1 MFQRPVSPDRSD
13 RSGVRRRSAATAR
26 TAAGALALLMLLA
39 GCAENRIRDESRK
52 AMAGGQYREA
62 MSTLENGL
70 RDYPESTALRTT
82 LLQARSEAQ
91 MRLISQALTQRAA
104 GQFDDAAATLRQALE
119 LDPTNARVQ
128 ALLSDMELE
137 RKGAADLAVAQ
148 KWVEA
153 KQPDRALRVLEQAL
167 KDNPRHGGLQDLQRR
182 LLSDQRSAQVQ
193 ALNGALTES
202 RPISLDFRDASL
214 RTVLDVVT
222 RHSGI
227 NFVLD
232 RDVRADVRVTVLL
245 RQAKVEDALDLIT
258 ASNQLAKKVID
269 PRTIVI
275 YPNTAEKHREYQEQ
289 LVRVFNLANSDPKG
303 AAAFLKA
310 MLKIREPFVDERSNL
325 LALRDS
331 PENIQLA
338 ERLLAVFDSAEPEV
352 LLEVEVLE
360 VNATR
365 LTELGVKLPTSFS
378 LTPLPTGDSSQ
389 LTLAD
394 FENLGR
400 NRIGVGLNPGNI
412 LVNLRREV
420 GDSSTLANPKLRVR
434 NKEKAKI
441 MIGDK
446 IPVVS
451 TTTGTGGFVSENIS
465 YLDVGLKLDV
475 EPTVFADDEV
485 AIKVALEVSSLGTSI
500 KTSAGSIAYQI
511 GTRNATTLLRLR
523 DGETQ
528 LLAGLISRDERATS
542 SRVPGLGDLPV
553 LGRLFSSQLDDG
565 KRSELLLA
573 ITPRVLRNVKRLN
586 ASESEMW
593 VGTEASPKLRQV
605 GGLQFNTPQ
614 ADAKPAVPGVPGAPG
629 ASGAPVAP
637 GAAGTPGV
645 PAPGTPGVAGPS
657 GVVGALPAPGQPG
670 GADPASRRMPA
681 LSLAAPPQAKVGDT
695 VEVRL
700 DLRDANLRGL
710 MTELQYSADKL
721 TLVDADEDDYFRKGG
736 AVTSFSKR
744 VESGRV
750 NLSVLRNQA
759 TAADGT
765 GSVFKLRFK
774 AAAAGRAEV
783 RVGTAQPVSLEPNGE
798 RPTLPAPAVIEV
810 K

>member
-1 MFQRPVSPDRSD
+1 MLHRLRLSRSPARP
-13 RSGVRRRSAATAR
+13 
-26 TAAGALALLMLLA
+26 AAGTAVALAALLLVA
-39 GCAENRIRDESRK
+39 GCAETRIREESRK
-52 AMAGGQYREA
+52 AMAGGQYQQA

-70 RDYPESTALRTT
+70 RDYPESTALRTS
-82 LLQARSEAQ
+82 LLQARADAQ

-104 GQFDDAAATLRQALE
+104 GQYDEATTTLRQALD

-137 RKGAADLAVAQ
+137 RKGAADLAIAQ

-153 KQPDRALRVLEQAL
+153 KQPDRALRTLEQAL
-167 KDNPRHGGLQDLQRR
+167 KDNPRHGGLLDLQRR
-182 LLSDQRSAQVQ
+182 LLSEQRTAQVQ
-193 ALNGALTES
+193 ALNGVLTES

-258 ASNQLAKKVID
+258 SSNQLAKKVID
-269 PRTIVI
+269 SRTIVI

-289 LVRVFNLANSDPKG
+289 LVRVFNLSNSDPKG

-310 MLKIREPFVDERSNL
+310 MLKIREPFVDERTNL

-360 VNATR
+360 VAASR
-365 LTELGVKLPTSFS
+365 LNELGVKFPSSFS
-378 LTPLPTGDSSQ
+378 LTPLPPVGSGS
-389 LTLAD
+389 LTLG
-394 FENLGR
+394 NLEGIGR
-400 NRIGVGLNPGNI
+400 DRIGVGFNPNNL

-441 MIGDK
+441 LIGDK
-446 IPVVS
+446 IPIVS

-485 AIKVALEVSSLGTSI
+485 AIKIGLEVSSLGPST
-500 KTSAGSIAYQI
+500 KTTGGSLAYQI
-511 GTRNATTLLRLR
+511 GTRNANTLLRLR

-528 LLAGLISRDERATS
+528 LLAGLISRDERSTS

-586 ASESEMW
+586 ASEAEMW

-614 ADAKPAVPGVPGAPG
+614 PESKPGVSAAAGSPTAPALASLPPPGPAAVPGMPAAPDFP
-629 ASGAPVAP
+629 SRQ
-637 GAAGTPGV
+637 AA
-645 PAPGTPGVAGPS
+645 
-657 GVVGALPAPGQPG
+657 
-670 GADPASRRMPA
+670 A

-700 DLRDANLRGL
+700 DLRDARLRGL
-710 MTELQYSADKL
+710 MTELQFSADKL
-721 TLVDADEDDYFRKGG
+721 SLVDADEDDYFRKGG

-744 VESGRV
+744 VDAGRV

-759 TAADGT
+759 TAAEGA
-765 GSVFKLRFK
+765 GGVFKLRFK
-774 AAAAGRAEV
+774 ATAPGRAEV
-783 RVGTAQPVSLEPNGE
+783 RVGSAQPVSLEPNAD
-798 RPTLPAPAVIEV
+798 RPALPAPAVIEV

>member
-1 MFQRPVSPDRSD
+1 MLFRTRIFPSPVRPA
-13 RSGVRRRSAATAR
+13 SGTAV
-26 TAAGALALLMLLA
+26 AIAALLLVA
-39 GCAENRIRDESRK
+39 GCAENRIREESRK
-52 AMAGGQYREA
+52 AMAGGQYQQA

-70 RDYPESTALRTT
+70 RDYPESTSLRTT
-82 LLQARSEAQ
+82 LLQARADAQ
-91 MRLISQALTQRAA
+91 TRLISQALSQRAA
-104 GQFDDAAATLRQALE
+104 GQYDEATATLRQALE
-119 LDPTNARVQ
+119 LDPSNARVQ

-153 KQPDRALRVLEQAL
+153 RQPDRALRTLEQAL
-167 KDNPRHGGLQDLQRR
+167 KDNPRHGGLLDLQRR
-182 LLSDQRSAQVQ
+182 LLSEQRAAQVQ
-193 ALNGALTES
+193 ALNGVLTES

-258 ASNQLAKKVID
+258 SSNQLAKKVID
-269 PRTIVI
+269 SRTIVI

-289 LVRVFNLANSDPKG
+289 LVRVFNLSNSDPKG

-360 VNATR
+360 VAASR
-365 LTELGVKLPTSFS
+365 LNELGVKFPSSFS
-378 LTPLPTGDSSQ
+378 LTPLPPVGSDS
-389 LTLAD
+389 LTLG
-394 FENLGR
+394 NLDGIGR
-400 NRIGVGLNPGNI
+400 DRIGVGFNPNNL

-420 GDSSTLANPKLRVR
+420 GDTSTLANPKLRVR

-441 MIGDK
+441 LIGDK
-446 IPVVS
+446 IPIVS

-485 AIKVALEVSSLGTSI
+485 AIKIGLEVSSLGTAT

-511 GTRNATTLLRLR
+511 GTRNANTLLRLR

-528 LLAGLISRDERATS
+528 LLAGLISRDERSTS

-586 ASESEMW
+586 ASEAEMW

-614 ADAKPAVPGVPGAPG
+614 PESKPGAAGAAGSPAAPGVASPPGAGQPS
-629 ASGAPVAP
+629 APPAPVAP
-637 GAAGTPGV
+637 NL
-645 PAPGTPGVAGPS
+645 PS
-657 GVVGALPAPGQPG
+657 HQA
-670 GADPASRRMPA
+670 A
-681 LSLAAPPQAKVGDT
+681 LSLAAPGQAKVGDT

-700 DLRDANLRGL
+700 DLRDARLRGL
-710 MTELQYSADKL
+710 MTELQFSADKL

-744 VESGRV
+744 VDAGRV

-759 TAADGT
+759 TAAEGA
-765 GSVFKLRFK
+765 GGVFKLRFK
-774 AAAAGRAEV
+774 ATAPGRAEV
-783 RVGTAQPVSLEPNGE
+783 RVGTAQPVSLEPNAD
-798 RPTLPAPAVIEV
+798 RPALPAPAVIEV

>member
-1 MFQRPVSPDRSD
+1 M
-13 RSGVRRRSAATAR
+13 
-26 TAAGALALLMLLA
+26 
-39 GCAENRIRDESRK
+39 
-52 AMAGGQYREA
+52 
-62 MSTLENGL
+62 
-70 RDYPESTALRTT
+70 
-82 LLQARSEAQ
+82 
-91 MRLISQALTQRAA
+91 
-104 GQFDDAAATLRQALE
+104 
-119 LDPTNARVQ
+119 
-128 ALLSDMELE
+128 
-137 RKGAADLAVAQ
+137 
-148 KWVEA
+148 
-153 KQPDRALRVLEQAL
+153 
-167 KDNPRHGGLQDLQRR
+167 
-182 LLSDQRSAQVQ
+182 
-193 ALNGALTES
+193 LTES

-258 ASNQLAKKVID
+258 SSNQLAKKVID
-269 PRTIVI
+269 ARTVVI

-360 VNATR
+360 VSASR
-365 LTELGVKLPTSFS
+365 LNELGVKLPSSFS
-378 LTPLPTGDSSQ
+378 LTPLAPAGTDQ
-389 LTLAD
+389 LTVG
-394 FENLGR
+394 NLQNINR
-400 NRIGVGLNPGNI
+400 DRIGVGFSPNNLT
-412 LVNLRREV
+412 VNLRREV
-420 GDSSTLANPKLRVR
+420 GDTSTLANPKLRVR
-434 NKEKAKI
+434 NREKAKV

-446 IPVVS
+446 IPIVS

-465 YLDVGLKLDV
+465 YLDVGLKLEV
-475 EPTVFADDEV
+475 EPTVYADDEV
-485 AIKVALEVSSLGTSI
+485 AIKIGLEVSSLGTAT

-511 GTRNATTLLRLR
+511 GTRNANTLLRLR

-528 LLAGLISRDERATS
+528 LLAGLISRDERSTS
-542 SRVPGLGDLPV
+542 TRVPGLGDVPV

-614 ADAKPAVPGVPGAPG
+614 PEAKPPVPGAPG
-629 ASGAPVAP
+629 TPAAPPSAAP
-637 GAAGTPGV
+637 AAAAGTGA
-645 PAPGTPGVAGPS
+645 PAPQASPAGPP
-657 GVVGALPAPGQPG
+657 ALPVRKTPT
-670 GADPASRRMPA
+670 M
-681 LSLAAPPQAKVGDT
+681 SLAAPAQAKAGET
-695 VEVRL
+695 VEVRV
-700 DLRDANLRGL
+700 DLRDACC
-710 MTELQYSADKL
+710 A
-721 TLVDADEDDYFRKGG
+721 
-736 AVTSFSKR
+736 
-744 VESGRV
+744 
-750 NLSVLRNQA
+750 
-759 TAADGT
+759 
-765 GSVFKLRFK
+765 GS
-774 AAAAGRAEV
+774 
-783 RVGTAQPVSLEPNGE
+783 
-798 RPTLPAPAVIEV
+798 
-810 K
+810 

>member
-1 MFQRPVSPDRSD
+1 MLFRTRLFPSPVRPA
-13 RSGVRRRSAATAR
+13 SGTAV
-26 TAAGALALLMLLA
+26 AIAALLLVA
-39 GCAENRIRDESRK
+39 GCAENRIREESRK
-52 AMAGGQYREA
+52 AMAGGQYQQA

-70 RDYPESTALRTT
+70 RDYPESTSLRTS
-82 LLQARSEAQ
+82 LLQARADAQ
-91 MRLISQALTQRAA
+91 MRLISQALSQRAA
-104 GQFDDAAATLRQALE
+104 GQYDEATATLRQALE
-119 LDPTNARVQ
+119 LDPSNARVQ

-153 KQPDRALRVLEQAL
+153 RQPDRALRTLEQAL
-167 KDNPRHGGLQDLQRR
+167 KDNPRHGGLLDLQRR
-182 LLSDQRSAQVQ
+182 LLSEQRAAQVQ
-193 ALNGALTES
+193 ALNGVLTES

-258 ASNQLAKKVID
+258 SSNQLAKKVID
-269 PRTIVI
+269 ARTVVI

-360 VNATR
+360 VSASR
-365 LTELGVKLPTSFS
+365 LNELGVKLPSSFS
-378 LTPLPTGDSSQ
+378 LTPLAPAGTDQ
-389 LTLAD
+389 LTVG
-394 FENLGR
+394 NLQNINR
-400 NRIGVGLNPGNI
+400 DRIGVGFSPNNLT
-412 LVNLRREV
+412 VNLRREV
-420 GDSSTLANPKLRVR
+420 GDTSTLANPKLRVR
-434 NKEKAKI
+434 NREKAKV

-446 IPVVS
+446 IPIVS

-465 YLDVGLKLDV
+465 YLDVGLKLEV
-475 EPTVFADDEV
+475 EPTVYADDEV
-485 AIKVALEVSSLGTSI
+485 AIKIGLEVSSLGTAT

-511 GTRNATTLLRLR
+511 GTRNANTLLRLR

-528 LLAGLISRDERATS
+528 LLAGLISRDERSTS
-542 SRVPGLGDLPV
+542 TRVPGLGDVPV

-614 ADAKPAVPGVPGAPG
+614 PEAKPPVPGAPG
-629 ASGAPVAP
+629 TPAAPPSATP
-637 GAAGTPGV
+637 AAAAGTGA
-645 PAPGTPGVAGPS
+645 PAPQASPAGPP
-657 GVVGALPAPGQPG
+657 ALPVRKTPT
-670 GADPASRRMPA
+670 M
-681 LSLAAPPQAKVGDT
+681 SLAAPAQAKAGET
-695 VEVRL
+695 VEVRV
-700 DLRDANLRGL
+700 DLRDASLRGL
-710 MTELQYSADKL
+710 MTEVQYSADKL
-721 TLVDADEDDYFRKGG
+721 TLIDAEEDGYFRSGG

-744 VESGRV
+744 AEAGRV

-759 TAADGT
+759 TATASESSG
-765 GSVFKLRFK
+765 GVFKLRFK
-774 AAAAGRAEV
+774 ATASGRAEV
-783 RVGTAQPVSLEPNGE
+783 RVGTAQPVSLEPGSGQ
-798 RPTLPAPAVIEV
+798 PVLPMPAVIEV

>member
-1 MFQRPVSPDRSD
+1 MLHRLRLSRSPARP
-13 RSGVRRRSAATAR
+13 
-26 TAAGALALLMLLA
+26 AAGTAVALAALLLVA
-39 GCAENRIRDESRK
+39 GCAETRIREESRK
-52 AMAGGQYREA
+52 AMAGGQYQQA

-70 RDYPESTALRTT
+70 RDYPESTALRTS
-82 LLQARSEAQ
+82 LLQARADAQ

-104 GQFDDAAATLRQALE
+104 GQYDEATTTLRQALD

-137 RKGAADLAVAQ
+137 RKGAADLAIAQ

-153 KQPDRALRVLEQAL
+153 KQPDRALRTLEQAL
-167 KDNPRHGGLQDLQRR
+167 KDNPRHGGLLDLQRR
-182 LLSDQRSAQVQ
+182 LLSEQRTAQVQ
-193 ALNGALTES
+193 ALNGVLTES

-258 ASNQLAKKVID
+258 SSNQLAKKVID
-269 PRTIVI
+269 SRTIVI

-289 LVRVFNLANSDPKG
+289 LVRVFNLSNSDPKG

-310 MLKIREPFVDERSNL
+310 MLKIREPFVDERTNL

-360 VNATR
+360 VAASR
-365 LTELGVKLPTSFS
+365 LNELGVKFPSSFS
-378 LTPLPTGDSSQ
+378 LTPLPPVGSGS
-389 LTLAD
+389 LTLG
-394 FENLGR
+394 NLEGIGR
-400 NRIGVGLNPGNI
+400 DRIGVGFNPNNL

-441 MIGDK
+441 LIGDK
-446 IPVVS
+446 IPIVS

-485 AIKVALEVSSLGTSI
+485 AIKIGLEVSSLGPST
-500 KTSAGSIAYQI
+500 KTTGGSLAYQI
-511 GTRNATTLLRLR
+511 GTRNANTLLRLR

-528 LLAGLISRDERATS
+528 LLAGLISRDERSTS

-586 ASESEMW
+586 ASEAEMW

-614 ADAKPAVPGVPGAPG
+614 PESKPGVPAAAGSPAAPALASPPPPGPAAVPGVPAAPDFP
-629 ASGAPVAP
+629 SRQ
-637 GAAGTPGV
+637 AA
-645 PAPGTPGVAGPS
+645 
-657 GVVGALPAPGQPG
+657 
-670 GADPASRRMPA
+670 A
-681 LSLAAPPQAKVGDT
+681 LSLAAPPQGKVGDT

-700 DLRDANLRGL
+700 DLRDARLRGL
-710 MTELQYSADKL
+710 MTELQFSADKL
-721 TLVDADEDDYFRKGG
+721 SLVDADEDDYFRKGG

-744 VESGRV
+744 VDAGRV

-759 TAADGT
+759 TAAEGA
-765 GSVFKLRFK
+765 GGVFKLRFK
-774 AAAAGRAEV
+774 ATAPGRAEV
-783 RVGTAQPVSLEPNGE
+783 RVGSAQPVSLEPNAD
-798 RPTLPAPAVIEV
+798 RPALPAPAVIEV

>member
-1 MFQRPVSPDRSD
+1 MLFRTRLFPSPVRPA
-13 RSGVRRRSAATAR
+13 SGTAV
-26 TAAGALALLMLLA
+26 AIAALLLVA
-39 GCAENRIRDESRK
+39 GCAENRIREESRK
-52 AMAGGQYREA
+52 AMAGGQYQQA

-70 RDYPESTALRTT
+70 RDYPESTSLRTT
-82 LLQARSEAQ
+82 LLQARADAQ
-91 MRLISQALTQRAA
+91 MRLISQALSQRAA
-104 GQFDDAAATLRQALE
+104 GQYDEATATLRQALE
-119 LDPTNARVQ
+119 LDPSNARVQ

-153 KQPDRALRVLEQAL
+153 RQPDRALRTLEQAL
-167 KDNPRHGGLQDLQRR
+167 KDNPRHGGLLDLQRR
-182 LLSDQRSAQVQ
+182 LLSEQRAAQVQ
-193 ALNGALTES
+193 ALNGVLTES

-258 ASNQLAKKVID
+258 SSNQLAKKVID
-269 PRTIVI
+269 SRTIVI

-289 LVRVFNLANSDPKG
+289 LVRVFNLSNSDPKG

-360 VNATR
+360 VAASR
-365 LTELGVKLPTSFS
+365 LNELGVKFPSSFS
-378 LTPLPTGDSSQ
+378 LTPLPPVGSDS
-389 LTLAD
+389 LTLGNLD
-394 FENLGR
+394 GLGR
-400 NRIGVGLNPGNI
+400 DRIGVGFNPNNL

-420 GDSSTLANPKLRVR
+420 GDTSTLANPKLRVR

-441 MIGDK
+441 LIGDK
-446 IPVVS
+446 IPIVS

-485 AIKVALEVSSLGTSI
+485 AIKIGLEVSSLGTAT

-511 GTRNATTLLRLR
+511 GTRNANTLLRLR

-528 LLAGLISRDERATS
+528 LLAGLISRDERSTS

-586 ASESEMW
+586 ASEAEMW

-614 ADAKPAVPGVPGAPG
+614 PESKPGAAGAAGSPAAPGVASPPGGGQPTALP
-629 ASGAPVAP
+629 APVAP
-637 GAAGTPGV
+637 NL
-645 PAPGTPGVAGPS
+645 PS
-657 GVVGALPAPGQPG
+657 HQA
-670 GADPASRRMPA
+670 A
-681 LSLAAPPQAKVGDT
+681 LSLAAPGQAKVGDT

-700 DLRDANLRGL
+700 DLRDARLRGL
-710 MTELQYSADKL
+710 MTELQFSADKL

-744 VESGRV
+744 VDAGRV

-759 TAADGT
+759 TAAEGA
-765 GSVFKLRFK
+765 GGVFKLRFK
-774 AAAAGRAEV
+774 ATAPGRAEV
-783 RVGTAQPVSLEPNGE
+783 RVGTAQPVSLEPNAD
-798 RPTLPAPAVIEV
+798 RPALPAPAVIEV

>member
-1 MFQRPVSPDRSD
+1 MLFRTRLFPSPVRPA
-13 RSGVRRRSAATAR
+13 SGTAV
-26 TAAGALALLMLLA
+26 AIAALLLVA
-39 GCAENRIRDESRK
+39 GCAENRIREESRK
-52 AMAGGQYREA
+52 AMAGGQYQQA

-70 RDYPESTALRTT
+70 RDYPESTSLRTS
-82 LLQARSEAQ
+82 LLQARADAQ
-91 MRLISQALTQRAA
+91 MRLISQALSQRAA
-104 GQFDDAAATLRQALE
+104 GQYDDATATLRQALE
-119 LDPTNARVQ
+119 LDPSNARVQ

-153 KQPDRALRVLEQAL
+153 RQPDRALRTLEQAL
-167 KDNPRHGGLQDLQRR
+167 KDNPRHGGLLDLQRR
-182 LLSDQRSAQVQ
+182 LLSEQRAAQVQ
-193 ALNGALTES
+193 ALNGVLTES

-258 ASNQLAKKVID
+258 SSNQLAKKVID
-269 PRTIVI
+269 SRTIVI

-289 LVRVFNLANSDPKG
+289 LVRVFNLSNSDPKG

-360 VNATR
+360 VAASR
-365 LTELGVKLPTSFS
+365 LNELGVKFPSSFS
-378 LTPLPTGDSSQ
+378 LTPLPPVGSDS
-389 LTLAD
+389 LTLG
-394 FENLGR
+394 NLDGIGR
-400 NRIGVGLNPGNI
+400 DRIGVGFNPNNL

-420 GDSSTLANPKLRVR
+420 GDTSTLANPKLRVR

-441 MIGDK
+441 LIGDK
-446 IPVVS
+446 IPIVS

-485 AIKVALEVSSLGTSI
+485 AIKIGLEVSSLGTAT

-511 GTRNATTLLRLR
+511 GTRNANTLLRLR

-528 LLAGLISRDERATS
+528 LLAGLISRDERSTS

-586 ASESEMW
+586 ASEAEMW

-614 ADAKPAVPGVPGAPG
+614 PESKPGAAGSPAVPGVASPPGAGQPS
-629 ASGAPVAP
+629 ALPAPVAP
-637 GAAGTPGV
+637 NP
-645 PAPGTPGVAGPS
+645 PS
-657 GVVGALPAPGQPG
+657 HQA
-670 GADPASRRMPA
+670 A
-681 LSLAAPPQAKVGDT
+681 LSLAAPGQAKVGDT

-700 DLRDANLRGL
+700 DLRDARLRGL
-710 MTELQYSADKL
+710 MTELQFSADKL

-744 VESGRV
+744 VDAGRV

-759 TAADGT
+759 TAAEGA
-765 GSVFKLRFK
+765 GGVFKLRFK
-774 AAAAGRAEV
+774 ATAPGRAEV
-783 RVGTAQPVSLEPNGE
+783 RVGTAQLVSLEPNAD
-798 RPTLPAPAVIEV
+798 RPALPAPAVIEV

>member
-1 MFQRPVSPDRSD
+1 MLFRTRLFPSPARPA
-13 RSGVRRRSAATAR
+13 SGTAV
-26 TAAGALALLMLLA
+26 AIAALLLVA
-39 GCAENRIRDESRK
+39 GCAENRIREESRK
-52 AMAGGQYREA
+52 AMAGGQYQQA

-70 RDYPESTALRTT
+70 RDYPESTSLRTS
-82 LLQARSEAQ
+82 LLQARADAQ
-91 MRLISQALTQRAA
+91 MRLISQALSQRAA
-104 GQFDDAAATLRQALE
+104 GQYDEATATLRQALE
-119 LDPTNARVQ
+119 LDPSNARVQ

-153 KQPDRALRVLEQAL
+153 RQPDRALRTLEQAL
-167 KDNPRHGGLQDLQRR
+167 KDNPRHGGLLDLQRR
-182 LLSDQRSAQVQ
+182 LLSEQRAAQVQ
-193 ALNGALTES
+193 ALNGVLTES

-258 ASNQLAKKVID
+258 SSNQLAKKVID
-269 PRTIVI
+269 SRTIVI

-289 LVRVFNLANSDPKG
+289 LVRVFNLSNSDPKG

-360 VNATR
+360 VAASR
-365 LTELGVKLPTSFS
+365 LNELGVKFPSSFS
-378 LTPLPTGDSSQ
+378 LTPLPPVGSDS
-389 LTLAD
+389 LTLG
-394 FENLGR
+394 NLDGIGR
-400 NRIGVGLNPGNI
+400 DRIGVGFNPNNL

-420 GDSSTLANPKLRVR
+420 GDTSTLANPKLRVR

-441 MIGDK
+441 LIGDK
-446 IPVVS
+446 IPIVS

-485 AIKVALEVSSLGTSI
+485 AIKIGLEVSSLGTAT

-511 GTRNATTLLRLR
+511 GTRNANTLLRLR

-528 LLAGLISRDERATS
+528 LLAGLISRDERSTS

-586 ASESEMW
+586 ASEAEMW

-614 ADAKPAVPGVPGAPG
+614 PESKPGAAGAAGSPAAPGVASPPGAGQPS
-629 ASGAPVAP
+629 ALPAPVAP
-637 GAAGTPGV
+637 NLPPHQAA
-645 PAPGTPGVAGPS
+645 
-657 GVVGALPAPGQPG
+657 
-670 GADPASRRMPA
+670 A
-681 LSLAAPPQAKVGDT
+681 LSLAAPGQAKVGDT

-700 DLRDANLRGL
+700 DLRDARLRGL
-710 MTELQYSADKL
+710 MTELQFSADKL

-744 VESGRV
+744 VDGGRV

-759 TAADGT
+759 TAAEGA
-765 GSVFKLRFK
+765 GGVFKLRFK
-774 AAAAGRAEV
+774 ATAPGRAEV
-783 RVGTAQPVSLEPNGE
+783 RVGTAQPVSLEPNAD
-798 RPTLPAPAVIEV
+798 RPALPAPAVIEV

>member
-1 MFQRPVSPDRSD
+1 MLFRTRLFPSPVRPA
-13 RSGVRRRSAATAR
+13 SGTAV
-26 TAAGALALLMLLA
+26 AIAALLLVA
-39 GCAENRIRDESRK
+39 GCAENRIREESRK
-52 AMAGGQYREA
+52 AMAGGQYQQA

-70 RDYPESTALRTT
+70 RDYPESTSLRTT
-82 LLQARSEAQ
+82 LLQARADAQ
-91 MRLISQALTQRAA
+91 MRLISQALSQRAA
-104 GQFDDAAATLRQALE
+104 GQYDEATATLRQALE
-119 LDPTNARVQ
+119 LDPSNARVQ

-153 KQPDRALRVLEQAL
+153 RQPDRALRTLEQAL
-167 KDNPRHGGLQDLQRR
+167 KDNPRHGGLLDLQRR
-182 LLSDQRSAQVQ
+182 LLSEQRAAQVQ
-193 ALNGALTES
+193 ALNGVLTES

-258 ASNQLAKKVID
+258 SSNQLAKKVID
-269 PRTIVI
+269 SRTIVI

-289 LVRVFNLANSDPKG
+289 LVRVFNLSNSDPKG

-360 VNATR
+360 VAASR
-365 LTELGVKLPTSFS
+365 LNELGVKFPSSFS
-378 LTPLPTGDSSQ
+378 LTPLPPVGSDS
-389 LTLAD
+389 LTLG
-394 FENLGR
+394 NLDGIGR
-400 NRIGVGLNPGNI
+400 DRIGVGFNPNNL

-420 GDSSTLANPKLRVR
+420 GDTSTLANPKLRVR

-441 MIGDK
+441 LIGDK
-446 IPVVS
+446 IPIVS

-485 AIKVALEVSSLGTSI
+485 AIKIGLEVSSLGTAT

-511 GTRNATTLLRLR
+511 GTRNANTLLRLR

-528 LLAGLISRDERATS
+528 LLAGLISRDERSTS

-586 ASESEMW
+586 ASEAEMW

-614 ADAKPAVPGVPGAPG
+614 PESKPGAAGAAGSPAAPGVASPPGAGQPS
-629 ASGAPVAP
+629 APPAPVAP
-637 GAAGTPGV
+637 NL
-645 PAPGTPGVAGPS
+645 PS
-657 GVVGALPAPGQPG
+657 HQA
-670 GADPASRRMPA
+670 A
-681 LSLAAPPQAKVGDT
+681 LSLAAPGQAKVGDT

-700 DLRDANLRGL
+700 DLRDARLRGL
-710 MTELQYSADKL
+710 MTELQFSADKL

-744 VESGRV
+744 VDAGRV

-759 TAADGT
+759 TAAEGA
-765 GSVFKLRFK
+765 GGVFKLRFK
-774 AAAAGRAEV
+774 ATAPGRAEV
-783 RVGTAQPVSLEPNGE
+783 RVGTAQPVSLEPNAD
-798 RPTLPAPAVIEV
+798 RPALPAPAVIEV

>member
-1 MFQRPVSPDRSD
+1 
-13 RSGVRRRSAATAR
+13 
-26 TAAGALALLMLLA
+26 
-39 GCAENRIRDESRK
+39 
-52 AMAGGQYREA
+52 
-62 MSTLENGL
+62 
-70 RDYPESTALRTT
+70 
-82 LLQARSEAQ
+82 
-91 MRLISQALTQRAA
+91 
-104 GQFDDAAATLRQALE
+104 
-119 LDPTNARVQ
+119 
-128 ALLSDMELE
+128 
-137 RKGAADLAVAQ
+137 
-148 KWVEA
+148 
-153 KQPDRALRVLEQAL
+153 
-167 KDNPRHGGLQDLQRR
+167 
-182 LLSDQRSAQVQ
+182 
-193 ALNGALTES
+193 
-202 RPISLDFRDASL
+202 
-214 RTVLDVVT
+214 
-222 RHSGI
+222 
-227 NFVLD
+227 VLD

-258 ASNQLAKKVID
+258 SSNQLAKKVID
-269 PRTIVI
+269 SRTIVI

-289 LVRVFNLANSDPKG
+289 LVRVFNLSNSDPKG

-360 VNATR
+360 VAASR
-365 LTELGVKLPTSFS
+365 LNELGVKFPSSFS
-378 LTPLPTGDSSQ
+378 LTPLPPVGSDS
-389 LTLAD
+389 LTLG
-394 FENLGR
+394 NLDGIGR
-400 NRIGVGLNPGNI
+400 DRIGVGFNPNNL

-420 GDSSTLANPKLRVR
+420 GDTSTLANPKLRVR

-441 MIGDK
+441 LIGDK
-446 IPVVS
+446 IPIVS

-485 AIKVALEVSSLGTSI
+485 AIKIGLEVSSLGTAT

-511 GTRNATTLLRLR
+511 GTRNANTLLRLR

-528 LLAGLISRDERATS
+528 LLAGLISRDERSTS

-586 ASESEMW
+586 ASEAEMW

-614 ADAKPAVPGVPGAPG
+614 PESKPGAAGAAGSPAAPGVASPPGAGQPS
-629 ASGAPVAP
+629 APPAPVAP
-637 GAAGTPGV
+637 NL
-645 PAPGTPGVAGPS
+645 PS
-657 GVVGALPAPGQPG
+657 HQA
-670 GADPASRRMPA
+670 A
-681 LSLAAPPQAKVGDT
+681 LSLAAPGQAKVGDT

-700 DLRDANLRGL
+700 DLRDARLRGL
-710 MTELQYSADKL
+710 MTELQFSADKL

-744 VESGRV
+744 VDAGRV

-759 TAADGT
+759 TAAEGA
-765 GSVFKLRFK
+765 GGVFKLRFK
-774 AAAAGRAEV
+774 ATAPGRAEV
-783 RVGTAQPVSLEPNGE
+783 RVGTAQPVSLEPNAD
-798 RPTLPAPAVIEV
+798 RPALPAPAVIEV

>member
-1 MFQRPVSPDRSD
+1 MLHRLRLSRSPARP
-13 RSGVRRRSAATAR
+13 
-26 TAAGALALLMLLA
+26 AAGTAVALAALLLVA
-39 GCAENRIRDESRK
+39 GCAETRIREESRK
-52 AMAGGQYREA
+52 AMAGGQYQQA

-70 RDYPESTALRTT
+70 KDYPESTALRTS
-82 LLQARSEAQ
+82 LLQARADAQ

-104 GQFDDAAATLRQALE
+104 GQYDEATTTLRQALD

-137 RKGAADLAVAQ
+137 RKGAADLAIAQ

-153 KQPDRALRVLEQAL
+153 KQPDRALRTLEQAL
-167 KDNPRHGGLQDLQRR
+167 KDNPRHGGLLDLQRR
-182 LLSDQRSAQVQ
+182 LLSEQRTAQVQ
-193 ALNGALTES
+193 ALNGVLTES

-258 ASNQLAKKVID
+258 SSNQLAKKVID
-269 PRTIVI
+269 SRTIVI

-289 LVRVFNLANSDPKG
+289 LVRVFNLSNSDPKG

-310 MLKIREPFVDERSNL
+310 MLKIREPFVDERTNL

-360 VNATR
+360 VAASR
-365 LTELGVKLPTSFS
+365 LNELGVKFPSSFS
-378 LTPLPTGDSSQ
+378 LTPLPPVGSGS
-389 LTLAD
+389 LTLG
-394 FENLGR
+394 NLDGIGR
-400 NRIGVGLNPGNI
+400 DRIGVGFNPNNL

-441 MIGDK
+441 LIGDK
-446 IPVVS
+446 IPIVS

-485 AIKVALEVSSLGTSI
+485 AIKIGLEVSSLGPST
-500 KTSAGSIAYQI
+500 KTTGGSLAYQI
-511 GTRNATTLLRLR
+511 GTRNANTLLRLR

-528 LLAGLISRDERATS
+528 LLAGLISRDERSTS

-586 ASESEMW
+586 ASEAEMW

-614 ADAKPAVPGVPGAPG
+614 PESKPGVPAAAGSPAAPALASPPPPGPAAVPGVPAAPDFP
-629 ASGAPVAP
+629 SRQ
-637 GAAGTPGV
+637 AA
-645 PAPGTPGVAGPS
+645 
-657 GVVGALPAPGQPG
+657 
-670 GADPASRRMPA
+670 A

-700 DLRDANLRGL
+700 DLRDARLRGL
-710 MTELQYSADKL
+710 MTELQFSADKL
-721 TLVDADEDDYFRKGG
+721 SLVDADEDDYFRKGG

-744 VESGRV
+744 VDAGRV

-759 TAADGT
+759 TAAEGA
-765 GSVFKLRFK
+765 GGVFKLRFK
-774 AAAAGRAEV
+774 ATAPGRAEV
-783 RVGTAQPVSLEPNGE
+783 RVGSAQPVSLEPNAD
-798 RPTLPAPAVIEV
+798 RPALPAPAVIEV

>member
-1 MFQRPVSPDRSD
+1 MLFRTRLFPSPVRPA
-13 RSGVRRRSAATAR
+13 SGTAV
-26 TAAGALALLMLLA
+26 AIAALLLVA
-39 GCAENRIRDESRK
+39 GCAENRIREESRK
-52 AMAGGQYREA
+52 AMAGGQYQQA

-70 RDYPESTALRTT
+70 RDYPESTSLRTS
-82 LLQARSEAQ
+82 LLQARADAQ
-91 MRLISQALTQRAA
+91 MRLISQALSQRAA
-104 GQFDDAAATLRQALE
+104 GQYDEATATLRQALE
-119 LDPTNARVQ
+119 LDPSNARVQ

-153 KQPDRALRVLEQAL
+153 RQPDRALRTLEQAL
-167 KDNPRHGGLQDLQRR
+167 KDNPRHGGLLDLQRR
-182 LLSDQRSAQVQ
+182 LLSEQRAAQVQ
-193 ALNGALTES
+193 ALNGVLTES

-258 ASNQLAKKVID
+258 SSNQLAKKVID
-269 PRTIVI
+269 SRTIVI
-275 YPNTAEKHREYQEQ
+275 YPNTSEKHREYQEQ
-289 LVRVFNLANSDPKG
+289 LVRVFNLSNSDPKG

-360 VNATR
+360 VAASR
-365 LTELGVKLPTSFS
+365 LNELGVKFPSSFS
-378 LTPLPTGDSSQ
+378 LTPLPPVGSDS
-389 LTLAD
+389 LTLG
-394 FENLGR
+394 NLDGIGR
-400 NRIGVGLNPGNI
+400 DRIGVGFNPNNL

-420 GDSSTLANPKLRVR
+420 GDTSTLANPKLRVR

-441 MIGDK
+441 LIGDK
-446 IPVVS
+446 IPIVS

-485 AIKVALEVSSLGTSI
+485 AIKIGLEVSSLGTAT

-511 GTRNATTLLRLR
+511 GTRNANTLLRLR

-528 LLAGLISRDERATS
+528 LLAGLISRDERSTS

-586 ASESEMW
+586 ASEAEMW

-614 ADAKPAVPGVPGAPG
+614 PESK
-629 ASGAPVAP
+629 P
-637 GAAGTPGV
+637 GAAGAAGS
-645 PAPGTPGVAGPS
+645 PAAPGVASPP
-657 GVVGALPAPGQPG
+657 GAGQSSVLPAPVVPNLPPHQ
-670 GADPASRRMPA
+670 AA
-681 LSLAAPPQAKVGDT
+681 LSLAAPGQAKVGDT

-700 DLRDANLRGL
+700 DLRDARLRGL
-710 MTELQYSADKL
+710 MTELQFSADKL
-721 TLVDADEDDYFRKGG
+721 ALVDADEDDYFRKGG

-744 VESGRV
+744 VDAGRV

-759 TAADGT
+759 TAAEGA
-765 GSVFKLRFK
+765 GGVFKLRFK
-774 AAAAGRAEV
+774 ATAPGRAEV
-783 RVGTAQPVSLEPNGE
+783 RVGTAQPVSLEPNAD
-798 RPTLPAPAVIEV
+798 RPALPAPAVIEV

>member
-1 MFQRPVSPDRSD
+1 MLFRTRLFPSPVRPA
-13 RSGVRRRSAATAR
+13 SGTAV
-26 TAAGALALLMLLA
+26 AIAALLLVA
-39 GCAENRIRDESRK
+39 GCAENRIREESRK
-52 AMAGGQYREA
+52 AMAGGQYQQA

-70 RDYPESTALRTT
+70 RDYPESTSLRTT
-82 LLQARSEAQ
+82 LLQARADAQ
-91 MRLISQALTQRAA
+91 TRLISQALSQRAA
-104 GQFDDAAATLRQALE
+104 GQYDEATATLRQALE
-119 LDPTNARVQ
+119 LDPSNARVQ

-153 KQPDRALRVLEQAL
+153 RQPDRALRTLEQAL
-167 KDNPRHGGLQDLQRR
+167 KDNPRHGGLLDLQRR
-182 LLSDQRSAQVQ
+182 LLSEQRAAQVQ
-193 ALNGALTES
+193 ALNGVLTES

-258 ASNQLAKKVID
+258 SSNQLAKKVID
-269 PRTIVI
+269 SRTIVI

-289 LVRVFNLANSDPKG
+289 LVRVFNLSNSDPKG

-360 VNATR
+360 VAASR
-365 LTELGVKLPTSFS
+365 LNELGVKFPSSFS
-378 LTPLPTGDSSQ
+378 LTPLPPVGSDS
-389 LTLAD
+389 LTLG
-394 FENLGR
+394 NLDGIGR
-400 NRIGVGLNPGNI
+400 DRIGVGFNPNNL

-420 GDSSTLANPKLRVR
+420 GDTSTLANPKLRVR

-441 MIGDK
+441 LIGDK
-446 IPVVS
+446 IPIVS

-485 AIKVALEVSSLGTSI
+485 AIKIGLEVSSLGTAT

-511 GTRNATTLLRLR
+511 GTRNANTLLRLR

-528 LLAGLISRDERATS
+528 LLAGLISRDERSTS

-586 ASESEMW
+586 ASEAEMW

-614 ADAKPAVPGVPGAPG
+614 PESKPGAAGAAGSPAAPGVASPPGAGQPS
-629 ASGAPVAP
+629 APPAPVAP
-637 GAAGTPGV
+637 NL
-645 PAPGTPGVAGPS
+645 PS
-657 GVVGALPAPGQPG
+657 HQA
-670 GADPASRRMPA
+670 A
-681 LSLAAPPQAKVGDT
+681 LSLAAPGQAKVGDT

-700 DLRDANLRGL
+700 DLRDARLRGL
-710 MTELQYSADKL
+710 MTELQFSADKL

-744 VESGRV
+744 VDAGRV

-759 TAADGT
+759 TAAEGA
-765 GSVFKLRFK
+765 GGVFKLRFK
-774 AAAAGRAEV
+774 ATAPGRAEV
-783 RVGTAQPVSLEPNGE
+783 RVGTAQPVSLEPNAD
-798 RPTLPAPAVIEV
+798 RPALPAPAVIEV

>member
-1 MFQRPVSPDRSD
+1 MLFRTRIFPSPVRPA
-13 RSGVRRRSAATAR
+13 SGTAV
-26 TAAGALALLMLLA
+26 AIAALLLVA
-39 GCAENRIRDESRK
+39 GCAENRIREESRK
-52 AMAGGQYREA
+52 AMAGGQYQQA

-70 RDYPESTALRTT
+70 RDYPESTSLRTS
-82 LLQARSEAQ
+82 LLQARADAQ
-91 MRLISQALTQRAA
+91 MRLISQALSQRAA
-104 GQFDDAAATLRQALE
+104 GQYDEATATLRQALE
-119 LDPTNARVQ
+119 LDPSNARAQ

-153 KQPDRALRVLEQAL
+153 RQPDRALRTLEQAL
-167 KDNPRHGGLQDLQRR
+167 KDNPRHGGLLDLQRR
-182 LLSDQRSAQVQ
+182 LLSEQRAAQVQ
-193 ALNGALTES
+193 ALNGVLTES

-258 ASNQLAKKVID
+258 SSNQLAKKVID
-269 PRTIVI
+269 SRTIVI

-289 LVRVFNLANSDPKG
+289 LVRVFNLSNSDPKG

-360 VNATR
+360 VAASR
-365 LTELGVKLPTSFS
+365 LNELGVKFPSSFS
-378 LTPLPTGDSSQ
+378 LTPLPPVGSDS
-389 LTLAD
+389 LTLG
-394 FENLGR
+394 NLDGIGR
-400 NRIGVGLNPGNI
+400 DRIGVGFNPNNL

-420 GDSSTLANPKLRVR
+420 GDTSTLANPKLRVR

-441 MIGDK
+441 LIGDK
-446 IPVVS
+446 IPIVS

-485 AIKVALEVSSLGTSI
+485 AIKIGLEVSSLGTAT

-511 GTRNATTLLRLR
+511 GTRNANTLLRLR

-528 LLAGLISRDERATS
+528 LLAGLISRDERSTS

-586 ASESEMW
+586 ASEAEMW

-614 ADAKPAVPGVPGAPG
+614 PESKPGAAGAAGSPAAPGVASPPGAGQPS
-629 ASGAPVAP
+629 APPAPVAP
-637 GAAGTPGV
+637 NL
-645 PAPGTPGVAGPS
+645 PS
-657 GVVGALPAPGQPG
+657 HQA
-670 GADPASRRMPA
+670 A
-681 LSLAAPPQAKVGDT
+681 LSLAAPGQAKVGDT

-700 DLRDANLRGL
+700 DLRDARLRGL
-710 MTELQYSADKL
+710 MTELQFSADKL

-744 VESGRV
+744 VDAGRV

-759 TAADGT
+759 TAAEGA
-765 GSVFKLRFK
+765 GGVFKLRFK
-774 AAAAGRAEV
+774 ATAPGRAEV
-783 RVGTAQPVSLEPNGE
+783 RVGTAQPVSLEPNAD
-798 RPTLPAPAVIEV
+798 RPALPAPAVIEV

>member
-1 MFQRPVSPDRSD
+1 MLQRSVRFVRLAGFSRLA
-13 RSGVRRRSAATAR
+13 RSGVLQRPAATTAC
-26 TAAGALALLMLLA
+26 TAAALAALLLLA
-39 GCAENRIRDESRK
+39 GCAENRIRDESRR

-82 LLQARSEAQ
+82 LLQARAESQ

-104 GQFDDAAATLRQALE
+104 GQFDEATATLRQALE

-128 ALLSDMELE
+128 ALLADMELE
-137 RKGAADLAVAQ
+137 RKGAADLAAAQ

-153 KQPDRALRVLEQAL
+153 KQPDRALRALEQAL

-193 ALNGALTES
+193 ALNGVLTES

-269 PRTIVI
+269 SRTIVI

-338 ERLLAVFDSAEPEV
+338 ERLIAVFDSAEPEV

-365 LTELGVKLPTSFS
+365 LTELGVTLPTSFS
-378 LTPLPTGDSSQ
+378 LTPLPTGDSTQ

-394 FENLGR
+394 FENIGR

-434 NKEKAKI
+434 NREKAKI

-451 TTTGTGGFVSENIS
+451 TTTGTGGFVSESIS

-614 ADAKPAVPGVPGAPG
+614 ADAKPAVPSTPGATGAPAAAMAGTAVPGAPG
-629 ASGAPVAP
+629 VSAVVPVPTQPGAP
-637 GAAGTPGV
+637 GAE
-645 PAPGTPGVAGPS
+645 
-657 GVVGALPAPGQPG
+657 
-670 GADPASRRMPA
+670 DPAMRRMPA
-681 LSLAAPPQAKVGDT
+681 LSLVAPAQAKVGDT

-721 TLVDADEDDYFRKGG
+721 TLVDADEDDYFRRGG

-744 VESGRV
+744 VEPGRV

-759 TAADGT
+759 TAAEGA
-765 GSVFKLRFK
+765 GGVFKLRFK

>member
-1 MFQRPVSPDRSD
+1 MFHRLRISSSPARP
-13 RSGVRRRSAATAR
+13 
-26 TAAGALALLMLLA
+26 AAGTAVALAALLLVA
-39 GCAENRIRDESRK
+39 GCAETRIREESRK
-52 AMAGGQYREA
+52 AMAGGQYQQA

-70 RDYPESTALRTT
+70 KDYPESTALRSS
-82 LLQARSEAQ
+82 LLQARADAQ

-104 GQFDDAAATLRQALE
+104 GQYDEATTTLRQALD

-137 RKGAADLAVAQ
+137 RKGAADLAIAQ

-153 KQPDRALRVLEQAL
+153 RQPERALRTLEQAL
-167 KDNPRHGGLQDLQRR
+167 KDNPRHGGLLDLQRR
-182 LLSDQRSAQVQ
+182 LLSEQRTAQVQ
-193 ALNGALTES
+193 ALNGVLTES

-258 ASNQLAKKVID
+258 SSNQLAKKVID
-269 PRTIVI
+269 SRTIVI

-289 LVRVFNLANSDPKG
+289 LVRVFNLSNSDPKG

-360 VNATR
+360 VAASR
-365 LTELGVKLPTSFS
+365 LNELGVKFPSSFS
-378 LTPLPTGDSSQ
+378 LTPLPPVGSDS
-389 LTLAD
+389 LTLG
-394 FENLGR
+394 NLDGIGR
-400 NRIGVGLNPGNI
+400 DRIGVGFNPNNL

-420 GDSSTLANPKLRVR
+420 GDTSTLANPKLRVR

-441 MIGDK
+441 LIGDK
-446 IPVVS
+446 IPIVS

-485 AIKVALEVSSLGTSI
+485 AIKIGLEVSSLGTAT

-511 GTRNATTLLRLR
+511 GTRNANTLLRLR

-528 LLAGLISRDERATS
+528 LLAGLISRDERSTS

-586 ASESEMW
+586 ASEAEMW

-605 GGLQFNTPQ
+605 GGLQFNTSQPES
-614 ADAKPAVPGVPGAPG
+614 KPGVPAAAGSPTAPALASSPAPGPAAVPGVPAAPDF
-629 ASGAPVAP
+629 PP
-637 GAAGTPGV
+637 RQAA
-645 PAPGTPGVAGPS
+645 
-657 GVVGALPAPGQPG
+657 
-670 GADPASRRMPA
+670 A

-700 DLRDANLRGL
+700 DLRDARLRGL
-710 MTELQYSADKL
+710 MTELQFSADKL
-721 TLVDADEDDYFRKGG
+721 SLVDADEDDYFRKGG

-744 VESGRV
+744 VDAGRV

-759 TAADGT
+759 TAAEGA
-765 GSVFKLRFK
+765 GGVFKLRFK
-774 AAAAGRAEV
+774 ATAPGRAEV
-783 RVGTAQPVSLEPNGE
+783 RVGSAQPVSLEPNAD
-798 RPTLPAPAVIEV
+798 RPALPVPAVIEV

>member
-1 MFQRPVSPDRSD
+1 MLFRTRLFPSPVRPA
-13 RSGVRRRSAATAR
+13 SGTAV
-26 TAAGALALLMLLA
+26 AIAALLLVA
-39 GCAENRIRDESRK
+39 GCAENRIREESRK
-52 AMAGGQYREA
+52 AMAGGQYQQA

-70 RDYPESTALRTT
+70 RDYPESTSLRTS
-82 LLQARSEAQ
+82 LLQARADAQ
-91 MRLISQALTQRAA
+91 MRLISQALSQRAA
-104 GQFDDAAATLRQALE
+104 GQYDEATATLRQALE
-119 LDPTNARVQ
+119 LDPSNARVQ

-153 KQPDRALRVLEQAL
+153 RQPDRALRTLEQAL
-167 KDNPRHGGLQDLQRR
+167 KDNPRHGGLLDLQRR
-182 LLSDQRSAQVQ
+182 LLSEQRAAQVQ
-193 ALNGALTES
+193 ALNGVLTES

-258 ASNQLAKKVID
+258 SSNQLAKKVID
-269 PRTIVI
+269 SRTIVI

-289 LVRVFNLANSDPKG
+289 LVRVFNLSNSDPKG

-360 VNATR
+360 VAASR
-365 LTELGVKLPTSFS
+365 LNELGVKFPSSFS
-378 LTPLPTGDSSQ
+378 LTPLPPVGSDS
-389 LTLAD
+389 LTLG
-394 FENLGR
+394 NLDGIGR
-400 NRIGVGLNPGNI
+400 DRIGVGFNPNNL

-420 GDSSTLANPKLRVR
+420 GDTSTLANPKLRVR

-441 MIGDK
+441 LIGDK
-446 IPVVS
+446 IPIVS

-485 AIKVALEVSSLGTSI
+485 AIKIGLEVSSLGTAT

-511 GTRNATTLLRLR
+511 GTRNANTLLRLR

-528 LLAGLISRDERATS
+528 LLAGLISRDERSTS

-586 ASESEMW
+586 ASEAEMW

-614 ADAKPAVPGVPGAPG
+614 PESKPGAT
-629 ASGAPVAP
+629 
-637 GAAGTPGV
+637 GAAGS
-645 PAPGTPGVAGPS
+645 PAAPGVASPPGAGQPS
-657 GVVGALPAPGQPG
+657 ALPAPV
-670 GADPASRRMPA
+670 ASNLPPHQAAA
-681 LSLAAPPQAKVGDT
+681 LSLAAPGQAKVGDT

-700 DLRDANLRGL
+700 DLRDARLRGL
-710 MTELQYSADKL
+710 MTELQFSADKL

-744 VESGRV
+744 VDAGRV

-759 TAADGT
+759 TAAEGA
-765 GSVFKLRFK
+765 GGVFKLRFK
-774 AAAAGRAEV
+774 ATAPGRAEV
-783 RVGTAQPVSLEPNGE
+783 RVGTAQPVSLEPNAD
-798 RPTLPAPAVIEV
+798 RPALPAPAVIEV

>member
-1 MFQRPVSPDRSD
+1 MLFRTRLFRSPARPASS
-13 RSGVRRRSAATAR
+13 TAV
-26 TAAGALALLMLLA
+26 AIAALLLVA
-39 GCAENRIRDESRK
+39 GCAENRIREESRK
-52 AMAGGQYREA
+52 AMAGGQYQQA

-70 RDYPESTALRTT
+70 RDYPESTSLRTT
-82 LLQARSEAQ
+82 LLQARADAQ
-91 MRLISQALTQRAA
+91 TRLISQALSQRAA
-104 GQFDDAAATLRQALE
+104 GQYDEATATLRQALE
-119 LDPTNARVQ
+119 LDPSNARVQ

-153 KQPDRALRVLEQAL
+153 RQPDRALRTLEQAL
-167 KDNPRHGGLQDLQRR
+167 KDNPRHGGLLDLQRR
-182 LLSDQRSAQVQ
+182 LLSEQRAAQVQ
-193 ALNGALTES
+193 ALNGVLTES

-258 ASNQLAKKVID
+258 SSNQLAKKVID
-269 PRTIVI
+269 SRTIVI

-289 LVRVFNLANSDPKG
+289 LVRVFNLSNSDPKG

-360 VNATR
+360 VAASR
-365 LTELGVKLPTSFS
+365 LNELGVKFPSSFS
-378 LTPLPTGDSSQ
+378 LTPLPPVGSDS
-389 LTLAD
+389 LTLG
-394 FENLGR
+394 NLDGIGR
-400 NRIGVGLNPGNI
+400 DRIGVGFNPNNL

-420 GDSSTLANPKLRVR
+420 GDTSTLANPKLRVR

-441 MIGDK
+441 LIGDK
-446 IPVVS
+446 IPIVS

-485 AIKVALEVSSLGTSI
+485 AIKIGLEVSSLGTAT

-511 GTRNATTLLRLR
+511 GTRNANTLLRLR

-528 LLAGLISRDERATS
+528 LLAGLISRDERSTS

-586 ASESEMW
+586 ASEAEMW

-614 ADAKPAVPGVPGAPG
+614 PESKPGAAGAAGSPAAPGVASPPGAGQPS
-629 ASGAPVAP
+629 ALPAPVAP
-637 GAAGTPGV
+637 NLPPHQAA
-645 PAPGTPGVAGPS
+645 
-657 GVVGALPAPGQPG
+657 
-670 GADPASRRMPA
+670 A
-681 LSLAAPPQAKVGDT
+681 LSLAAPGQAKVGDT

-700 DLRDANLRGL
+700 DLRDARLRGL
-710 MTELQYSADKL
+710 MTELQFSADKL

-744 VESGRV
+744 VDAGRV

-759 TAADGT
+759 TAAEGA
-765 GSVFKLRFK
+765 GGVFKLRFK
-774 AAAAGRAEV
+774 ATAPGRAEV
-783 RVGTAQPVSLEPNGE
+783 RVGTAQPVSLEPNAD
-798 RPTLPAPAVIEV
+798 RPALPAPAVIEV

>member
-1 MFQRPVSPDRSD
+1 MLFRTRLFPSPVRPA
-13 RSGVRRRSAATAR
+13 SGTAV
-26 TAAGALALLMLLA
+26 AIAALLLVA
-39 GCAENRIRDESRK
+39 GCAENRIREESRK
-52 AMAGGQYREA
+52 AMAGGQYQQA

-70 RDYPESTALRTT
+70 RDYPESTSLRTS
-82 LLQARSEAQ
+82 LLQARADAQ
-91 MRLISQALTQRAA
+91 MRLISQALSQRAA
-104 GQFDDAAATLRQALE
+104 GQYDDATATLRQALE
-119 LDPTNARVQ
+119 LDPSNARVQ

-153 KQPDRALRVLEQAL
+153 KQPDRALRTLEQAL
-167 KDNPRHGGLQDLQRR
+167 KDNPRHGGLLDLQRR
-182 LLSDQRSAQVQ
+182 LLSEQRAAQVQ
-193 ALNGALTES
+193 ALNGVLTES

-258 ASNQLAKKVID
+258 SSNQLAKKVID
-269 PRTIVI
+269 SRTIVI
-275 YPNTAEKHREYQEQ
+275 YPNTSEKHREYQEQ
-289 LVRVFNLANSDPKG
+289 LVRVFNLSNSDPKG

-360 VNATR
+360 VAASR
-365 LTELGVKLPTSFS
+365 LNELGVKFPSSFS
-378 LTPLPTGDSSQ
+378 LTPLPPVGSDS
-389 LTLAD
+389 LTLG
-394 FENLGR
+394 NLDGIGR
-400 NRIGVGLNPGNI
+400 DRIGVGFNPNNL

-420 GDSSTLANPKLRVR
+420 GDTSTLANPKLRVR

-441 MIGDK
+441 LIGDK
-446 IPVVS
+446 IPIVS

-485 AIKVALEVSSLGTSI
+485 AIKIGLEVSSLGTAT

-511 GTRNATTLLRLR
+511 GTRNANTLLRLR

-528 LLAGLISRDERATS
+528 LLAGLISRDERSTS

-586 ASESEMW
+586 ASEAEMW

-614 ADAKPAVPGVPGAPG
+614 PESKPGATGATGSPAAPGVASPPGAGQPS
-629 ASGAPVAP
+629 ALPAPVAP
-637 GAAGTPGV
+637 NLPPHQAA
-645 PAPGTPGVAGPS
+645 
-657 GVVGALPAPGQPG
+657 
-670 GADPASRRMPA
+670 A
-681 LSLAAPPQAKVGDT
+681 LSLAAPGQAKVGDT

-700 DLRDANLRGL
+700 DLRDARLRGL
-710 MTELQYSADKL
+710 MTELQFSADKL

-744 VESGRV
+744 VDAGRV

-759 TAADGT
+759 TAAEGA
-765 GSVFKLRFK
+765 GGVFKLRFK
-774 AAAAGRAEV
+774 ATAPGRAEV
-783 RVGTAQPVSLEPNGE
+783 RVGTAQPVSLEPNAD
-798 RPTLPAPAVIEV
+798 RPALPAPAVIEV

>member
-1 MFQRPVSPDRSD
+1 MLHRLRLSRSPARP
-13 RSGVRRRSAATAR
+13 
-26 TAAGALALLMLLA
+26 AAGTAVALAALLLVA
-39 GCAENRIRDESRK
+39 GCAETRIREESRK
-52 AMAGGQYREA
+52 AMAGGQYQQA

-70 RDYPESTALRTT
+70 RDYPESTALRTS
-82 LLQARSEAQ
+82 LLQARADAQ

-104 GQFDDAAATLRQALE
+104 GQYDEATTTLRQALD

-137 RKGAADLAVAQ
+137 RKGAADLAIAQ

-153 KQPDRALRVLEQAL
+153 KQPDRALRTLEQAL
-167 KDNPRHGGLQDLQRR
+167 KDNPRHGGLLDLQRR
-182 LLSDQRSAQVQ
+182 LLSEQRTAQVQ
-193 ALNGALTES
+193 ALNGVLTES

-258 ASNQLAKKVID
+258 SSNQLAKKVID
-269 PRTIVI
+269 SRTIVI

-289 LVRVFNLANSDPKG
+289 LVRVFNLSNSDPKG

-310 MLKIREPFVDERSNL
+310 MLKIREPFVDERTNL

-360 VNATR
+360 VAASR
-365 LTELGVKLPTSFS
+365 LNELGVKFPSSFS
-378 LTPLPTGDSSQ
+378 LTPLPPVGSGS
-389 LTLAD
+389 LTLG
-394 FENLGR
+394 NLDGIGR
-400 NRIGVGLNPGNI
+400 DRIGVGFNPNNL

-441 MIGDK
+441 LIGDK
-446 IPVVS
+446 IPIVS

-485 AIKVALEVSSLGTSI
+485 AIKIGLEVSSLGPST
-500 KTSAGSIAYQI
+500 KTTGGSLAYQI
-511 GTRNATTLLRLR
+511 GTRNANTLLRLR

-528 LLAGLISRDERATS
+528 LLAGLISRDERSTS

-586 ASESEMW
+586 ASEAEMW

-614 ADAKPAVPGVPGAPG
+614 PESK
-629 ASGAPVAP
+629 
-637 GAAGTPGV
+637 PGV
-645 PAPGTPGVAGPS
+645 PAAAGSPTAPALASLPPPGPAAVPGMPAAPDFPS
-657 GVVGALPAPGQPG
+657 RQAA
-670 GADPASRRMPA
+670 A
-681 LSLAAPPQAKVGDT
+681 LSLAAPPQGKVGDT

-700 DLRDANLRGL
+700 DLRDARLRGL
-710 MTELQYSADKL
+710 MTELQFSADKL
-721 TLVDADEDDYFRKGG
+721 SLVDADEDDYFRKGG

-744 VESGRV
+744 VDAGRV

-759 TAADGT
+759 TAAEGA
-765 GSVFKLRFK
+765 GGVFKLRFK
-774 AAAAGRAEV
+774 ATAPGRAEV
-783 RVGTAQPVSLEPNGE
+783 RVGSAQPVSLEPNAD
-798 RPTLPAPAVIEV
+798 RPALPAPAVIEV

>member
-1 MFQRPVSPDRSD
+1 VS
-13 RSGVRRRSAATAR
+13 TAV
-26 TAAGALALLMLLA
+26 ALASVLLIA
-39 GCAENRIRDESRK
+39 GCAETRIRDESRK
-52 AMAGGQYREA
+52 AMDGGQYQQALATLESGLREHPDSTTLR
-62 MSTLENGL
+62 STLL
-70 RDYPESTALRTT
+70 SSRAD
-82 LLQARSEAQ
+82 AQ
-91 MRLISQALTQRAA
+91 MRLVSLAMNERAA
-104 GQFDDAAATLRQALE
+104 GRYDAAELALRQALE
-119 LDPTNARVQ
+119 LDPGNVRVQ
-128 ALLSDMELE
+128 SLLVDMSLE
-137 RKGAADLAVAQ
+137 RKAAADLAVAQ
-148 KWVEA
+148 QWVDA

-167 KDNPRHGGLQDLQRR
+167 KDNPRHGGLLDLQRR
-182 LLSDQRSAQVQ
+182 LLSEQRAAQVQ
-193 ALNGALTES
+193 AINGVLTET

-258 ASNQLAKKVID
+258 SSNQLAKKVID
-269 PRTIVI
+269 ARTIVI

-310 MLKIREPFVDERSNL
+310 MLKIREPFVDERTNM

-352 LLEVEVLE
+352 LLELEVLE

-365 LTELGVKLPTSFS
+365 LMELGVKFPSSFS
-378 LTPLPTGDSSQ
+378 LTALPSAGTDQ
-389 LTLAD
+389 LTLGD
-394 FENLGR
+394 IRNLNR
-400 NRIGVGLNPGNI
+400 DRIGVGVGNL

-420 GDSSTLANPKLRVR
+420 GDTSTLANPKLRVR

-441 MIGDK
+441 LIGDK

-485 AIKVALEVSSLGTSI
+485 AIKVGLEVSSLGNAL

-511 GTRNATTLLRLR
+511 GTRNANTVLRLR

-528 LLAGLISRDERATS
+528 LLAGLISRDERSTS

-605 GGLQFNTPQ
+605 GGLQFNTPST
-614 ADAKPAVPGVPGAPG
+614 DAKPALPAGPGTQGATGVAG
-629 ASGAPVAP
+629 AAGAA
-637 GAAGTPGV
+637 GAAGTPAPPSSISGATPGTAGIAAGATTDGNAV
-645 PAPGTPGVAGPS
+645 VGGKGDPKAAPGRVATLG
-657 GVVGALPAPGQPG
+657 
-670 GADPASRRMPA
+670 
-681 LSLAAPPQAKVGDT
+681 LSAPPQVKVGDT
-695 VEVRL
+695 VEVRV
-700 DLRDANLRGL
+700 DLRDATLRGL
-710 MTELQYSADKL
+710 MTEVQYSADKL
-721 TLVDADEDDYFRKGG
+721 TFIDAEEAEYFRAGG
-736 AVTSFSKR
+736 TPTSFSKR
-744 VESGRV
+744 AEPGRV
-750 NLSVLRNQA
+750 HLSVLRNQA
-759 TAADGT
+759 TAT
-765 GSVFKLRFK
+765 SPEGSGGAFRLRFR

-783 RVGTAQPVSLEPNGE
+783 RVGQAQPVSLEPAGE
-798 RPTLPAPAVIEV
+798 RPVLPAPVQIEV

>member
-1 MFQRPVSPDRSD
+1 MLHRLRLSRSPARP
-13 RSGVRRRSAATAR
+13 
-26 TAAGALALLMLLA
+26 AAGTAVALAALLLVA
-39 GCAENRIRDESRK
+39 GCAETRIREESRK
-52 AMAGGQYREA
+52 AMAGGQYQQA

-70 RDYPESTALRTT
+70 RDYPESTALRTS
-82 LLQARSEAQ
+82 LLQARADAQ

-104 GQFDDAAATLRQALE
+104 GQYDEATTTLRQALD

-137 RKGAADLAVAQ
+137 RKGAADLAIAQ

-153 KQPDRALRVLEQAL
+153 KQPDRALRTLEQAL
-167 KDNPRHGGLQDLQRR
+167 KDNPRHGGLLDLQRR
-182 LLSDQRSAQVQ
+182 LLSEQRTAQVQ
-193 ALNGALTES
+193 ALNGVLTES

-258 ASNQLAKKVID
+258 SSNQLAKKVID
-269 PRTIVI
+269 SRTIVI

-289 LVRVFNLANSDPKG
+289 LVRVFNLSNSDPKG

-310 MLKIREPFVDERSNL
+310 MLKIREPFVDERTNL

-360 VNATR
+360 VAASR
-365 LTELGVKLPTSFS
+365 LNELGVKFPSSFS
-378 LTPLPTGDSSQ
+378 LTPLPPVGSGS
-389 LTLAD
+389 LTLG
-394 FENLGR
+394 NLDGIGR
-400 NRIGVGLNPGNI
+400 DRIGVGFNPNNL

-441 MIGDK
+441 LIGDK
-446 IPVVS
+446 IPIVS

-485 AIKVALEVSSLGTSI
+485 AIKIGLEVSSLGPST
-500 KTSAGSIAYQI
+500 KTTGGSLAYQI
-511 GTRNATTLLRLR
+511 GTRNANTLLRLR

-528 LLAGLISRDERATS
+528 LLAGLISRDERSTS

-586 ASESEMW
+586 ASEAEMW

-614 ADAKPAVPGVPGAPG
+614 PESKPGAPAAAGSPAAPALASPPPPGPAAVPGVPAAPDFP
-629 ASGAPVAP
+629 SRQ
-637 GAAGTPGV
+637 AA
-645 PAPGTPGVAGPS
+645 
-657 GVVGALPAPGQPG
+657 
-670 GADPASRRMPA
+670 A
-681 LSLAAPPQAKVGDT
+681 LSLAAPPQGKVGDT

-700 DLRDANLRGL
+700 DLRDARLRGL
-710 MTELQYSADKL
+710 MTELQFSADKL
-721 TLVDADEDDYFRKGG
+721 SLVDADEDDYFRKGG

-744 VESGRV
+744 VDAGRV

-759 TAADGT
+759 TAAEGA
-765 GSVFKLRFK
+765 GGVFKLRFK
-774 AAAAGRAEV
+774 ATAPGRAEV
-783 RVGTAQPVSLEPNGE
+783 RVGSAQPVSLEPNAD
-798 RPTLPAPAVIEV
+798 RPALPAPAVIEV

>member
-1 MFQRPVSPDRSD
+1 MLFRTRLFPSPVRPA
-13 RSGVRRRSAATAR
+13 SGTAV
-26 TAAGALALLMLLA
+26 AIAALLLVA
-39 GCAENRIRDESRK
+39 GCAENRIREESRK
-52 AMAGGQYREA
+52 AMAGGQYQQA

-70 RDYPESTALRTT
+70 RDYPESTSLRTS
-82 LLQARSEAQ
+82 LLQARADAQ
-91 MRLISQALTQRAA
+91 MRLISQALSQRAA
-104 GQFDDAAATLRQALE
+104 GQYDEATATLRQALE
-119 LDPTNARVQ
+119 LDPSNARVQ

-153 KQPDRALRVLEQAL
+153 KQPDRALRTLEQAL
-167 KDNPRHGGLQDLQRR
+167 KDNPRHGGLLDLQRR
-182 LLSDQRSAQVQ
+182 LLSEQRAAQVQ
-193 ALNGALTES
+193 ALNGVLTES

-258 ASNQLAKKVID
+258 SSNQLAKKVID
-269 PRTIVI
+269 SRTIVI

-289 LVRVFNLANSDPKG
+289 LVRVFNLSNSDPKG

-360 VNATR
+360 VAASR
-365 LTELGVKLPTSFS
+365 LNELGVKFPSSFS
-378 LTPLPTGDSSQ
+378 LTPLPPVGSDS
-389 LTLAD
+389 LTLG
-394 FENLGR
+394 NLDGIGR
-400 NRIGVGLNPGNI
+400 DRIGVGFNPNNL

-420 GDSSTLANPKLRVR
+420 GDTSTLANPKLRVR

-441 MIGDK
+441 LIGDK
-446 IPVVS
+446 IPIVS

-485 AIKVALEVSSLGTSI
+485 AIKIGLEVSSLGTAT

-511 GTRNATTLLRLR
+511 GTRNANTLLRLR

-528 LLAGLISRDERATS
+528 LLAGLISRDERSTS

-586 ASESEMW
+586 ASEAEMW

-614 ADAKPAVPGVPGAPG
+614 PESK
-629 ASGAPVAP
+629 P
-637 GAAGTPGV
+637 GAAGAAGS
-645 PAPGTPGVAGPS
+645 PAAPGVASPP
-657 GVVGALPAPGQPG
+657 GAGQSSVLPAPVVPNLPPHQ
-670 GADPASRRMPA
+670 AA
-681 LSLAAPPQAKVGDT
+681 LSLAAPGQAKVGDT

-700 DLRDANLRGL
+700 DLRDARLRGL
-710 MTELQYSADKL
+710 MTELQFSADKL

-744 VESGRV
+744 VDAGRV

-759 TAADGT
+759 TAAEGA
-765 GSVFKLRFK
+765 GGVFKLRFK
-774 AAAAGRAEV
+774 ATAPGRAEV
-783 RVGTAQPVSLEPNGE
+783 RVGTAQPVSLEPNAD
-798 RPTLPAPAVIEV
+798 RPALPAPAVIEV

>member
-1 MFQRPVSPDRSD
+1 MRARPMS
-13 RSGVRRRSAATAR
+13 R
-26 TAAGALALLMLLA
+26 TALMLRSLPGSISGSLSGSMPRALPTLTALAALLVLA
-39 GCAENRIRDESRK
+39 GCAENRIRSDSHRAAASGE
-52 AMAGGQYREA
+52 YRQA
-62 MSTLENGL
+62 LATLENGVKE
-70 RDYPESTALRTT
+70 YPESVALRSQ
-82 LLQARSEAQ
+82 LLQTRADAQ
-91 MRLISQALTQRAA
+91 MRLITQAMGERAA
-104 GQFDDAAATLRQALE
+104 GRHDAATATLRQALDI
-119 LDPTNARVQ
+119 DPSNTRVQ
-128 ALLSDMELE
+128 ALIAEVELE
-137 RKGAADLAVAQ
+137 RKASADLAAAQ
-148 KWVEA
+148 RLVDD

-167 KDNPRHGGLQDLQRR
+167 KDNPRHGGLVDLQRR
-182 LLSDQRSAQVQ
+182 LLINQRAAQVQ
-193 ALNGALTES
+193 ALNGGLAET

-232 RDVRADVRVTVLL
+232 RDVRAEVKVTVFL
-245 RQAKVEDALDLIT
+245 RQARVEDALDLIT
-258 ASNQLAKKVID
+258 SSNQLAKKVID
-269 PRTIVI
+269 ARTIVI

-310 MLKIREPFVDERSNL
+310 MLKIREPFVDERSNM

-338 ERLLAVFDSAEPEV
+338 ERLLAVYDSAEPEV

-360 VNATR
+360 VNASR
-365 LTELGVKLPTSFS
+365 LTELGVKFPNSFS
-378 LTPLPTGDSSQ
+378 LTPLPPPGSDQ
-389 LTLAD
+389 LTLA
-394 FENLGR
+394 NLEGIGR
-400 NRIGVGLNPGNI
+400 DRIAVGVDKL

-420 GDSSTLANPKLRVR
+420 GDTSTLANPKLRVR
-434 NKEKAKI
+434 NREKAKI

-451 TTTGTGGFVSENIS
+451 TTSGTGGFVSENIS

-485 AIKVALEVSSLGTSI
+485 AIRIGLEVSSLGPSI

-511 GTRNATTLLRLR
+511 GTRNANTLLRLR

-528 LLAGLISRDERATS
+528 LLAGLISRDERSTS

-573 ITPRVLRNVKRLN
+573 ITPRVLRNVKRLS

-593 VGTEASPKLRQV
+593 VGTESSPKLRQV
-605 GGLQFNTPQ
+605 GGLQFIGNQPNAT
-614 ADAKPAVPGVPGAPG
+614 GTSGAPG
-629 ASGAPVAP
+629 SPNPSGNATP
-637 GAAGTPGV
+637 GASPSTLAPIPTANTPAAPAA
-645 PAPGTPGVAGPS
+645 PAP
-657 GVVGALPAPGQPG
+657 PAV
-670 GADPASRRMPA
+670 
-681 LSLAAPPQAKVGDT
+681 LSLTSPAQARVGEVITVKVD
-695 VEVRL
+695 VR
-700 DLRDANLRGL
+700 DGRLRGL
-710 MTELQYSADKL
+710 MTELQFSADKL
-721 TLVDADEDDYFRKGG
+721 ALVEAQEDEFFRRGG
-736 AVTSFSKR
+736 VATSFSQR
-744 VESGRV
+744 ADAGRV

-759 TAADGT
+759 TNADGQ
-765 GSVFKLRFK
+765 GSVFTLKFK
-774 AAAAGRAEV
+774 TLAAGRAEL
-783 RVGTAQPVSLEPNGE
+783 RVGSAQPVGVDPGVA
-798 RPTLPAPAVIEV
+798 RPTLPEAAVIQV

>member
-1 MFQRPVSPDRSD
+1 MLFRTRLFPSPVRPA
-13 RSGVRRRSAATAR
+13 SGTAV
-26 TAAGALALLMLLA
+26 AIAALLLVA
-39 GCAENRIRDESRK
+39 GCAENRIREESRK
-52 AMAGGQYREA
+52 AMAGGQYQQA

-70 RDYPESTALRTT
+70 RDYPESTSLRTS
-82 LLQARSEAQ
+82 LLQARADAQ
-91 MRLISQALTQRAA
+91 MRLISQALSQRAA
-104 GQFDDAAATLRQALE
+104 GQYDDATATLRQALE
-119 LDPTNARVQ
+119 LDPSNARVQ

-153 KQPDRALRVLEQAL
+153 KQPDRALRTLEQAL
-167 KDNPRHGGLQDLQRR
+167 KDNPRHGGLLDLQRR
-182 LLSDQRSAQVQ
+182 LLSEQRAAQVQ
-193 ALNGALTES
+193 ALNGVLTES

-258 ASNQLAKKVID
+258 SSNQLAKKVID
-269 PRTIVI
+269 SRTIVI

-289 LVRVFNLANSDPKG
+289 LVRVFNLSNSDPKG

-360 VNATR
+360 VAASR
-365 LTELGVKLPTSFS
+365 LNELGVKFPSSFS
-378 LTPLPTGDSSQ
+378 LTPLPPVGSDS
-389 LTLAD
+389 LTLG
-394 FENLGR
+394 NLDGIGR
-400 NRIGVGLNPGNI
+400 DRIGVGFNPNNL

-420 GDSSTLANPKLRVR
+420 GDTSTLANPKLRVR

-441 MIGDK
+441 LIGDK
-446 IPVVS
+446 IPIVS

-485 AIKVALEVSSLGTSI
+485 AIKIGLEVSSLGTAT

-511 GTRNATTLLRLR
+511 GTRNANTLLRLR

-528 LLAGLISRDERATS
+528 LLAGLISRDERSTS

-586 ASESEMW
+586 ASEAEMW

-614 ADAKPAVPGVPGAPG
+614 PESKPGAAGAAGSPAAPGVASPPGAGQPS
-629 ASGAPVAP
+629 APPAPVAP
-637 GAAGTPGV
+637 NL
-645 PAPGTPGVAGPS
+645 PS
-657 GVVGALPAPGQPG
+657 HQA
-670 GADPASRRMPA
+670 A
-681 LSLAAPPQAKVGDT
+681 LSLAAPGQAKVGDT

-700 DLRDANLRGL
+700 DLRDARLRGL
-710 MTELQYSADKL
+710 MTELQFSADKL

-744 VESGRV
+744 VDAGRV

-759 TAADGT
+759 TAAEGA
-765 GSVFKLRFK
+765 GGVFKLRFK
-774 AAAAGRAEV
+774 ATAPGRAEV
-783 RVGTAQPVSLEPNGE
+783 RVGTAQPVSLEPNAD
-798 RPTLPAPAVIEV
+798 RPALPAPAVIEV

>member
-1 MFQRPVSPDRSD
+1 MLFRTRLFPSPVRPA
-13 RSGVRRRSAATAR
+13 SGTAV
-26 TAAGALALLMLLA
+26 AIAALLLVA
-39 GCAENRIRDESRK
+39 GCAENRIREESRK
-52 AMAGGQYREA
+52 AMAGGQYQQA

-70 RDYPESTALRTT
+70 RDYPESTSLRTT
-82 LLQARSEAQ
+82 LLQARADAQ
-91 MRLISQALTQRAA
+91 TRLISQALSQRAA
-104 GQFDDAAATLRQALE
+104 GQYDEATATLRQALE
-119 LDPTNARVQ
+119 LDPSNARVQ
-128 ALLSDMELE
+128 GLLSDMELE

-148 KWVEA
+148 KWAEA
-153 KQPDRALRVLEQAL
+153 RQPDRALRTLEQAL
-167 KDNPRHGGLQDLQRR
+167 KDNPRHGGLLDLQRR
-182 LLSDQRSAQVQ
+182 LLSEQRAAQVQ
-193 ALNGALTES
+193 ALNGVLTES

-258 ASNQLAKKVID
+258 SSNQLAKKVID
-269 PRTIVI
+269 SRTIVI

-289 LVRVFNLANSDPKG
+289 LVRVFNLSNSDPKG

-360 VNATR
+360 VAASR
-365 LTELGVKLPTSFS
+365 LNELGVKFPSSFS
-378 LTPLPTGDSSQ
+378 LTPLPPVGSDS
-389 LTLAD
+389 LTLG
-394 FENLGR
+394 NLDGIGR
-400 NRIGVGLNPGNI
+400 DRIGVGFNPNNL

-420 GDSSTLANPKLRVR
+420 GDTSTLANPKLRVR

-441 MIGDK
+441 LIGDK
-446 IPVVS
+446 IPIVS

-485 AIKVALEVSSLGTSI
+485 AIKIGLEVSSLGTAT

-511 GTRNATTLLRLR
+511 GTRNANTLLRLR

-528 LLAGLISRDERATS
+528 LLAGLISRDERSTS

-586 ASESEMW
+586 ASEAEMW

-614 ADAKPAVPGVPGAPG
+614 PESKPGAAGAAGSPAAPGVASPPGAGQPS
-629 ASGAPVAP
+629 APPAPVAP
-637 GAAGTPGV
+637 NL
-645 PAPGTPGVAGPS
+645 PS
-657 GVVGALPAPGQPG
+657 HQA
-670 GADPASRRMPA
+670 A
-681 LSLAAPPQAKVGDT
+681 LSLAAPGQAKVGDT

-700 DLRDANLRGL
+700 DLRDARLRGL
-710 MTELQYSADKL
+710 MTELQFSADKL
-721 TLVDADEDDYFRKGG
+721 TLIDADEDDYFRKGG

-744 VESGRV
+744 VDAGRV

-759 TAADGT
+759 TAAEGA
-765 GSVFKLRFK
+765 GGVFKLRFK
-774 AAAAGRAEV
+774 ATAPGRAEV
-783 RVGTAQPVSLEPNGE
+783 RVGTAQPVSLEPNAD
-798 RPTLPAPAVIEV
+798 RPALPAPAVIEV

>member
-1 MFQRPVSPDRSD
+1 MLFRTRLFPSPVRPA
-13 RSGVRRRSAATAR
+13 SGTAV
-26 TAAGALALLMLLA
+26 AIAALLLVA
-39 GCAENRIRDESRK
+39 GCAENRIREESRK
-52 AMAGGQYREA
+52 AMAGGQYQQA

-70 RDYPESTALRTT
+70 RDYPESTSLRTS
-82 LLQARSEAQ
+82 LLQARADAQ
-91 MRLISQALTQRAA
+91 MRLISQALSQRAA
-104 GQFDDAAATLRQALE
+104 GQYDDATATLRQALE
-119 LDPTNARVQ
+119 LDPSNARVQ

-153 KQPDRALRVLEQAL
+153 RQPDRALRTLEQAL
-167 KDNPRHGGLQDLQRR
+167 KDNPRHGGLLDLQRR
-182 LLSDQRSAQVQ
+182 LLSEQRAAQVQ
-193 ALNGALTES
+193 ALNGVLTES

-258 ASNQLAKKVID
+258 SSNQLAKKVID
-269 PRTIVI
+269 SRTIVI

-289 LVRVFNLANSDPKG
+289 LVRVFNLSNSDPKG

-360 VNATR
+360 VAASR
-365 LTELGVKLPTSFS
+365 LNELGVKFPSSFS
-378 LTPLPTGDSSQ
+378 LTPLPPVGSDS
-389 LTLAD
+389 LTLG
-394 FENLGR
+394 NLDGIGR
-400 NRIGVGLNPGNI
+400 DRIGVGFNPNNL

-420 GDSSTLANPKLRVR
+420 GDTSTLANPKLRVR

-441 MIGDK
+441 LIGDK
-446 IPVVS
+446 IPIVS

-485 AIKVALEVSSLGTSI
+485 AIKIGLEVSSLGTAT

-511 GTRNATTLLRLR
+511 GTRNANTLLRLR

-528 LLAGLISRDERATS
+528 LLAGLISRDERSTS

-586 ASESEMW
+586 ASEAEMW

-614 ADAKPAVPGVPGAPG
+614 PESKPGAAGAAGSPAAPGVASPPGAGQPS
-629 ASGAPVAP
+629 APPAPVAP
-637 GAAGTPGV
+637 NL
-645 PAPGTPGVAGPS
+645 PS
-657 GVVGALPAPGQPG
+657 HQA
-670 GADPASRRMPA
+670 A
-681 LSLAAPPQAKVGDT
+681 LSLAAPGQAKVGDT

-700 DLRDANLRGL
+700 DLRDARLRGL
-710 MTELQYSADKL
+710 MTELQFSADKL

-744 VESGRV
+744 VDAGRV

-759 TAADGT
+759 TAAEGA
-765 GSVFKLRFK
+765 GGVFKLRFK
-774 AAAAGRAEV
+774 ATAPGRAEV
-783 RVGTAQPVSLEPNGE
+783 RVGTAQPVSLEPNAD
-798 RPTLPAPAVIEV
+798 RPALPAPAVIEV

>member
-1 MFQRPVSPDRSD
+1 MLFRTRLFPSPVRPA
-13 RSGVRRRSAATAR
+13 SGTAV
-26 TAAGALALLMLLA
+26 AIAALLLVA
-39 GCAENRIRDESRK
+39 GCAENRIREESRK
-52 AMAGGQYREA
+52 AMAGGQYQQA

-70 RDYPESTALRTT
+70 RDYPESTSLRTS
-82 LLQARSEAQ
+82 LLQARADAQ
-91 MRLISQALTQRAA
+91 MRLISQALSQRAA
-104 GQFDDAAATLRQALE
+104 GQYDEATATLRQALE
-119 LDPTNARVQ
+119 LDPSNARVQ

-153 KQPDRALRVLEQAL
+153 KQPDRALRTLEQAL
-167 KDNPRHGGLQDLQRR
+167 KDNPRHGGLLDLQRR
-182 LLSDQRSAQVQ
+182 LLSEQRAAQVQ
-193 ALNGALTES
+193 ALNGVLTES

-258 ASNQLAKKVID
+258 SSNQLAKKVID
-269 PRTIVI
+269 SRTIVI

-289 LVRVFNLANSDPKG
+289 LVRVFNLSNSDPKG

-360 VNATR
+360 VAASR
-365 LTELGVKLPTSFS
+365 LNELGVKFPSSFS
-378 LTPLPTGDSSQ
+378 LTPLPPVGSDS
-389 LTLAD
+389 LTLG
-394 FENLGR
+394 NLDGIGR
-400 NRIGVGLNPGNI
+400 DRIGVGFNPNNL

-420 GDSSTLANPKLRVR
+420 GDTSTLANPKLRVR

-441 MIGDK
+441 LIGDK
-446 IPVVS
+446 IPIVS

-485 AIKVALEVSSLGTSI
+485 AIKIGLEVSSLGTAT

-511 GTRNATTLLRLR
+511 GTRNANTLLRLR

-528 LLAGLISRDERATS
+528 LLAGLISRDERSTS

-586 ASESEMW
+586 ASEAEMW

-614 ADAKPAVPGVPGAPG
+614 PESK
-629 ASGAPVAP
+629 P
-637 GAAGTPGV
+637 GAAGAAGS
-645 PAPGTPGVAGPS
+645 PAAPGVASPP
-657 GVVGALPAPGQPG
+657 GAGQSSVLPAPVVPNLPPHQ
-670 GADPASRRMPA
+670 AA
-681 LSLAAPPQAKVGDT
+681 LSLAAPGQAKVGDT

-700 DLRDANLRGL
+700 DLRDARLRGL
-710 MTELQYSADKL
+710 MTELQFSADKL
-721 TLVDADEDDYFRKGG
+721 ALVDADEDDYFRKGG

-744 VESGRV
+744 VDAGRV

-759 TAADGT
+759 TAAEGA
-765 GSVFKLRFK
+765 GGVFKLRFK
-774 AAAAGRAEV
+774 ATAPGRAEV
-783 RVGTAQPVSLEPNGE
+783 RVGTAQPVSLEPNAD
-798 RPTLPAPAVIEV
+798 RPALPAPAVIEV

>member
-1 MFQRPVSPDRSD
+1 MSSRPARS
-13 RSGVRRRSAATAR
+13 RSARHPAAC
-26 TAAGALALLMLLA
+26 TAAALAVLLLLA
-39 GCAENRIRDESRK
+39 GCAETRIRDESRK
-52 AMAGGQYREA
+52 AMADGQYQQA
-62 MSTLENGL
+62 MATLENGL
-70 RDYPESTALRTT
+70 KEYPDSTPLRTALLR
-82 LLQARSEAQ
+82 ARADTQ
-91 MRLISQALTQRAA
+91 TRLTSQALAQRAA
-104 GQFDDAAATLRQALE
+104 GQFDEAAATLRQALE
-119 LDPTNARVQ
+119 LDPANVRVQ
-128 ALLSDMELE
+128 SLLADMELE
-137 RKGAADLAVAQ
+137 RKGAADLAAAQ
-148 KWVEA
+148 QWVDA
-153 KQPDRALRVLEQAL
+153 RQPDRALRVLEQAL

-182 LLSDQRSAQVQ
+182 LLSEQRTAQVQ
-193 ALNGALTES
+193 ALNGVLTES

-258 ASNQLAKKVID
+258 SSNQLAKKVID
-269 PRTIVI
+269 ARTVVI

-360 VNATR
+360 VSASR
-365 LTELGVKLPTSFS
+365 LNELGVKLPSSFS
-378 LTPLPTGDSSQ
+378 LTPLAPAGTDQ
-389 LTLAD
+389 LTVG
-394 FENLGR
+394 NLQNINR
-400 NRIGVGLNPGNI
+400 DRIGVGFSPNNLT
-412 LVNLRREV
+412 VNLRREV
-420 GDSSTLANPKLRVR
+420 GDTSTLANPKLRVR
-434 NKEKAKI
+434 NREKAKV

-446 IPVVS
+446 IPIVS

-465 YLDVGLKLDV
+465 YLDVGLKLEV
-475 EPTVFADDEV
+475 EPTVYADDEV
-485 AIKVALEVSSLGTSI
+485 AIKIGLEVSSLGTAT

-511 GTRNATTLLRLR
+511 GTRNANTLLRLR

-528 LLAGLISRDERATS
+528 LLAGLISRDERSTS
-542 SRVPGLGDLPV
+542 TRVPGLGDVPV

-614 ADAKPAVPGVPGAPG
+614 PEAKPPVPGAPG
-629 ASGAPVAP
+629 TPAAPPSAAP
-637 GAAGTPGV
+637 AAAAGTGA
-645 PAPGTPGVAGPS
+645 PAPQASPAGPP
-657 GVVGALPAPGQPG
+657 ALPVRKTPT
-670 GADPASRRMPA
+670 M
-681 LSLAAPPQAKVGDT
+681 SLAAPAQAKAGET
-695 VEVRL
+695 VEVRV
-700 DLRDANLRGL
+700 DLRDASLRGL
-710 MTELQYSADKL
+710 MTEVQYSADKL
-721 TLVDADEDDYFRKGG
+721 PLIDAEEDGYFRSGG

-744 VESGRV
+744 AEAGRV

-759 TAADGT
+759 TATASESSG
-765 GSVFKLRFK
+765 GVFKLRFK
-774 AAAAGRAEV
+774 ATASGRAEV
-783 RVGTAQPVSLEPNGE
+783 RVGTAQPVSLEPGSGQ
-798 RPTLPAPAVIEV
+798 PVLPMPAVIEV

>member
-1 MFQRPVSPDRSD
+1 MLFRTRLFPSPVRPA
-13 RSGVRRRSAATAR
+13 SGTAV
-26 TAAGALALLMLLA
+26 AIAALLLVA
-39 GCAENRIRDESRK
+39 GCAENRIREESRK
-52 AMAGGQYREA
+52 AMAGGQYQQA

-70 RDYPESTALRTT
+70 RDYPESTSLRTS
-82 LLQARSEAQ
+82 LLQARADAQ
-91 MRLISQALTQRAA
+91 MRLISQALSQRAA
-104 GQFDDAAATLRQALE
+104 GQYDDATATLRQALE
-119 LDPTNARVQ
+119 LDPSNARVQ

-153 KQPDRALRVLEQAL
+153 RQPDRALRTLEQAL
-167 KDNPRHGGLQDLQRR
+167 KDNPRHGGLLDLQRR
-182 LLSDQRSAQVQ
+182 LLSEQRAAQVQ
-193 ALNGALTES
+193 ALNGVLTES

-258 ASNQLAKKVID
+258 SSNQLAKKVID
-269 PRTIVI
+269 SRTIVI

-289 LVRVFNLANSDPKG
+289 LVRVFNLSNSDPKG

-360 VNATR
+360 VAASR
-365 LTELGVKLPTSFS
+365 LNELGVKFPSSFS
-378 LTPLPTGDSSQ
+378 LTPLPPVGSDS
-389 LTLAD
+389 LTLG
-394 FENLGR
+394 NLDGIGR
-400 NRIGVGLNPGNI
+400 DRIGVGFNPNNL

-420 GDSSTLANPKLRVR
+420 GDTSTLANPKLRVR

-441 MIGDK
+441 LIGDK
-446 IPVVS
+446 IPIVS

-485 AIKVALEVSSLGTSI
+485 AIKIGLEVSSLGTAT

-511 GTRNATTLLRLR
+511 GTRNANTLLRLR

-528 LLAGLISRDERATS
+528 LLAGLISRDERSTS

-586 ASESEMW
+586 ASEAEMW

-614 ADAKPAVPGVPGAPG
+614 PESKPGAAGAAGSPAAPGVASPPGAGQPS
-629 ASGAPVAP
+629 ALPAPVAP
-637 GAAGTPGV
+637 NLPPHQAA
-645 PAPGTPGVAGPS
+645 
-657 GVVGALPAPGQPG
+657 
-670 GADPASRRMPA
+670 A
-681 LSLAAPPQAKVGDT
+681 LSLAAPGQAKVGDT

-700 DLRDANLRGL
+700 DLRDARLRGL
-710 MTELQYSADKL
+710 MTELQFSADKL

-744 VESGRV
+744 VDAGRV

-759 TAADGT
+759 TAAEGA
-765 GSVFKLRFK
+765 GGVFKLRFK
-774 AAAAGRAEV
+774 ATAPGRAEV
-783 RVGTAQPVSLEPNGE
+783 RVGTAQPVSLEPNAD
-798 RPTLPAPAVIEV
+798 RPALPAPAVIEV

>member
-1 MFQRPVSPDRSD
+1 MLFRTRIFPSPVRPA
-13 RSGVRRRSAATAR
+13 SGTAV
-26 TAAGALALLMLLA
+26 AIAALLLVA
-39 GCAENRIRDESRK
+39 GCAENRIREESRK
-52 AMAGGQYREA
+52 AMAGGQYQQA

-70 RDYPESTALRTT
+70 RDYPESTSLRTT
-82 LLQARSEAQ
+82 LLQARADAQ
-91 MRLISQALTQRAA
+91 TRLISQALSQRAA
-104 GQFDDAAATLRQALE
+104 GQYDEATATLRQALE
-119 LDPTNARVQ
+119 LDPSNARVQ

-153 KQPDRALRVLEQAL
+153 RQPDRALRTLEQAL
-167 KDNPRHGGLQDLQRR
+167 KDNPRHGGLLDLQRR
-182 LLSDQRSAQVQ
+182 LLSEQRAAQVQ
-193 ALNGALTES
+193 ALNGVLTES

-258 ASNQLAKKVID
+258 SSNQLAKKVID
-269 PRTIVI
+269 SRTIVI

-289 LVRVFNLANSDPKG
+289 LVRVFNLSNSDPKG

-360 VNATR
+360 VAASR
-365 LTELGVKLPTSFS
+365 LNELGVKFPSSFS
-378 LTPLPTGDSSQ
+378 LTPLPPVGSDS
-389 LTLAD
+389 LTLG
-394 FENLGR
+394 NLDGIGR
-400 NRIGVGLNPGNI
+400 DRIGVGFNPNNL

-420 GDSSTLANPKLRVR
+420 GDTSTLANPKLRVR

-441 MIGDK
+441 LIGDK
-446 IPVVS
+446 IPIVS

-485 AIKVALEVSSLGTSI
+485 AIKIGLEVSSLGTAT

-511 GTRNATTLLRLR
+511 GTRNANTLLRLR

-528 LLAGLISRDERATS
+528 LLAGLISRDERSTS

-586 ASESEMW
+586 ASEAEMW

-614 ADAKPAVPGVPGAPG
+614 PESKPGAAGAAGSPAAPGVASPPGAGQPS
-629 ASGAPVAP
+629 APPAPVAP
-637 GAAGTPGV
+637 NL
-645 PAPGTPGVAGPS
+645 PS
-657 GVVGALPAPGQPG
+657 HQA
-670 GADPASRRMPA
+670 A
-681 LSLAAPPQAKVGDT
+681 LSLAAPGQAKVGDT

-700 DLRDANLRGL
+700 DLRDARLRGL
-710 MTELQYSADKL
+710 MTELQFSADKL
-721 TLVDADEDDYFRKGG
+721 MLVDADEDDYFRKGG

-744 VESGRV
+744 VDAGRV

-759 TAADGT
+759 TAAEGA
-765 GSVFKLRFK
+765 GGVFKLRFK
-774 AAAAGRAEV
+774 ATAPGRAEV
-783 RVGTAQPVSLEPNGE
+783 RVGTAQPVSLEPNAD
-798 RPTLPAPAVIEV
+798 RPALPAPAVIEV

>member
-1 MFQRPVSPDRSD
+1 MLFRTRLFPSPVRPA
-13 RSGVRRRSAATAR
+13 SGTAV
-26 TAAGALALLMLLA
+26 AIAALLLVA
-39 GCAENRIRDESRK
+39 GCAENRIREESRK
-52 AMAGGQYREA
+52 AMAGGQYQQA

-70 RDYPESTALRTT
+70 RDYPESTSLRTS
-82 LLQARSEAQ
+82 LLQARADAQ
-91 MRLISQALTQRAA
+91 MRLISQALSQRAA
-104 GQFDDAAATLRQALE
+104 GQYDEATATLRQALE
-119 LDPTNARVQ
+119 LDPSNARVQ

-148 KWVEA
+148 RWVEA
-153 KQPDRALRVLEQAL
+153 RQPDRALRTLEQAL
-167 KDNPRHGGLQDLQRR
+167 KDNPRHGGLLDLQRR
-182 LLSDQRSAQVQ
+182 LLSEQRAAQVQ
-193 ALNGALTES
+193 ALNGVLTES

-258 ASNQLAKKVID
+258 SSNQLAKKVID
-269 PRTIVI
+269 ARTVVI

-360 VNATR
+360 VAASR
-365 LTELGVKLPTSFS
+365 LNELGVKFPSSFS
-378 LTPLPTGDSSQ
+378 LTPLPPVGSDS
-389 LTLAD
+389 LTLG
-394 FENLGR
+394 NLDGIGR
-400 NRIGVGLNPGNI
+400 DRIGVGFNPNNL

-420 GDSSTLANPKLRVR
+420 GDTSTLANPKLRVR

-441 MIGDK
+441 LIGDK
-446 IPVVS
+446 IPIVS

-485 AIKVALEVSSLGTSI
+485 AIKIGLEVSSLGTAT

-511 GTRNATTLLRLR
+511 GTRNANTLLRLR

-528 LLAGLISRDERATS
+528 LLAGLISRDERSTS

-586 ASESEMW
+586 ASEAEMW

-614 ADAKPAVPGVPGAPG
+614 PESK
-629 ASGAPVAP
+629 P
-637 GAAGTPGV
+637 GAAGAAGS
-645 PAPGTPGVAGPS
+645 PAAPGVASPP
-657 GVVGALPAPGQPG
+657 GAGQSSVLPAPVVPNLPPHQ
-670 GADPASRRMPA
+670 AA
-681 LSLAAPPQAKVGDT
+681 LSLAAPGQAKVGDT

-700 DLRDANLRGL
+700 DLRDARLRGL
-710 MTELQYSADKL
+710 MTELQFSADKL
-721 TLVDADEDDYFRKGG
+721 ALVDADEDDYFRKGG

-744 VESGRV
+744 VDAGRV

-759 TAADGT
+759 TAAEGA
-765 GSVFKLRFK
+765 GGVFKLRFK
-774 AAAAGRAEV
+774 ATAPGRAEV
-783 RVGTAQPVSLEPNGE
+783 RVGTAQPVSLEPNAD
-798 RPTLPAPAVIEV
+798 RPALPAPAVIEV

>member
-1 MFQRPVSPDRSD
+1 MFHRLRISSSPVRP
-13 RSGVRRRSAATAR
+13 
-26 TAAGALALLMLLA
+26 AAGTAVALAALLLVA
-39 GCAENRIRDESRK
+39 GCAETRIREESRK
-52 AMAGGQYREA
+52 AMAGGQYQQA

-70 RDYPESTALRTT
+70 KDYPESTALRSS
-82 LLQARSEAQ
+82 LLQARADAQ

-104 GQFDDAAATLRQALE
+104 GQYDEATTTLRQALD

-137 RKGAADLAVAQ
+137 RKGAADLAIAQ

-153 KQPDRALRVLEQAL
+153 RQPERALRTLEQAL
-167 KDNPRHGGLQDLQRR
+167 KDNPRHGGLLDLQRR
-182 LLSDQRSAQVQ
+182 LLSEQRTAQVQ
-193 ALNGALTES
+193 ALNGVLTES

-258 ASNQLAKKVID
+258 SSNQLAKKVID
-269 PRTIVI
+269 SRTIVI

-289 LVRVFNLANSDPKG
+289 LVRVFNLSNSDPKG

-360 VNATR
+360 VAASR
-365 LTELGVKLPTSFS
+365 LNELGVKFPSSFS
-378 LTPLPTGDSSQ
+378 LTPLPPVGSDS
-389 LTLAD
+389 LTLG
-394 FENLGR
+394 NLDGIGR
-400 NRIGVGLNPGNI
+400 DRIGVGFNPNNL

-420 GDSSTLANPKLRVR
+420 GDTSTLANPKLRVR

-441 MIGDK
+441 LIGDK
-446 IPVVS
+446 IPIVS

-485 AIKVALEVSSLGTSI
+485 AIKIGLEVSSLGTAT

-511 GTRNATTLLRLR
+511 GTRNANTLLRLR

-528 LLAGLISRDERATS
+528 LLAGLISRDERSTS

-586 ASESEMW
+586 ASEAEMW

-605 GGLQFNTPQ
+605 GGLQFNTSQPES
-614 ADAKPAVPGVPGAPG
+614 KPGVPAAARSPTAPALASSPAPGPAAVPGVPAAPDF
-629 ASGAPVAP
+629 APRQ
-637 GAAGTPGV
+637 AA
-645 PAPGTPGVAGPS
+645 
-657 GVVGALPAPGQPG
+657 
-670 GADPASRRMPA
+670 A

-700 DLRDANLRGL
+700 DLRDARLRGL
-710 MTELQYSADKL
+710 MTELQFSADKL
-721 TLVDADEDDYFRKGG
+721 SLVDADEDDYFRKGG
-736 AVTSFSKR
+736 AATSFSKR
-744 VESGRV
+744 VDAGRV

-759 TAADGT
+759 TAAEGA
-765 GSVFKLRFK
+765 GGVFKLRFK
-774 AAAAGRAEV
+774 ATAPGRAEV
-783 RVGTAQPVSLEPNGE
+783 RVGSAQPVSLEPNAD
-798 RPTLPAPAVIEV
+798 RPALPVPAVIEV

>member
-1 MFQRPVSPDRSD
+1 MLHRLRLSRSPARP
-13 RSGVRRRSAATAR
+13 
-26 TAAGALALLMLLA
+26 AAGTAVALAALLLVA
-39 GCAENRIRDESRK
+39 GCAETRIREESRK
-52 AMAGGQYREA
+52 AMAGGQYQQA
-62 MSTLENGL
+62 MSTLESGL
-70 RDYPESTALRTT
+70 KDYPESTALRTS
-82 LLQARSEAQ
+82 LLQARADAQ

-104 GQFDDAAATLRQALE
+104 GQYDEATTTLRQALD

-137 RKGAADLAVAQ
+137 RKGAADLAIAQ

-153 KQPDRALRVLEQAL
+153 KQPDRALRTLEQAL
-167 KDNPRHGGLQDLQRR
+167 KDNPRHGGLLDLQRR
-182 LLSDQRSAQVQ
+182 LLSEQRTAQVQ
-193 ALNGALTES
+193 ALNGVLTES

-258 ASNQLAKKVID
+258 SSNQLAKKVID
-269 PRTIVI
+269 SRTIVI

-289 LVRVFNLANSDPKG
+289 LVRVFNLSNSDPKG

-310 MLKIREPFVDERSNL
+310 MLKIREPFVDERTNL

-360 VNATR
+360 VAASR
-365 LTELGVKLPTSFS
+365 LNELGVKFPSSFS
-378 LTPLPTGDSSQ
+378 LTPLPPVGSGS
-389 LTLAD
+389 LTLG
-394 FENLGR
+394 NLEGIGR
-400 NRIGVGLNPGNI
+400 DRIGVGFNPNNL

-441 MIGDK
+441 LIGDK
-446 IPVVS
+446 IPIVS

-485 AIKVALEVSSLGTSI
+485 AIKIGLEVSSLGPST
-500 KTSAGSIAYQI
+500 KTTGGSLAYQI
-511 GTRNATTLLRLR
+511 GTRNANTLLRLR

-528 LLAGLISRDERATS
+528 LLAGLISRDERSTS

-586 ASESEMW
+586 ASEAEMW

-614 ADAKPAVPGVPGAPG
+614 PESK
-629 ASGAPVAP
+629 
-637 GAAGTPGV
+637 PGV
-645 PAPGTPGVAGPS
+645 PAAAGSPTAPALASLPPPGPAAVPGMPAAPDFPS
-657 GVVGALPAPGQPG
+657 RQAA
-670 GADPASRRMPA
+670 A

-700 DLRDANLRGL
+700 DLRDARLRGL
-710 MTELQYSADKL
+710 MTELQFSADKL
-721 TLVDADEDDYFRKGG
+721 SLVDADEDDYFRKGG

-744 VESGRV
+744 VDAGRV

-759 TAADGT
+759 TAAEGA
-765 GSVFKLRFK
+765 GGVFKLRFK
-774 AAAAGRAEV
+774 ATAPGRAEV
-783 RVGTAQPVSLEPNGE
+783 RVGSAQPVSLEPNAD
-798 RPTLPAPAVIEV
+798 RPALPAPAVIEV